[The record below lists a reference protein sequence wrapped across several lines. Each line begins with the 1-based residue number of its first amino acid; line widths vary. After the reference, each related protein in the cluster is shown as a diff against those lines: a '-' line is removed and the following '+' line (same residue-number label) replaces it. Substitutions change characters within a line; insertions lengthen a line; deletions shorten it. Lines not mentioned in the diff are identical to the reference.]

1 MIPIQLTLK
10 NFLSYREAALDFR
23 GLHTACICGPNGAG
37 KSSLLEAITWAVW
50 GCCRSD
56 SEDEII
62 HMGEIDVR
70 VDFTFSTGDQIYR
83 VIRNRRRGQ
92 SGSLEFQV
100 ATNPPFPPLSKG
112 GPEEVNYSLGKGTPE
127 EVNSS
132 PPLSKGGLGGVNSSL
147 GKGTQEEVNSSPPL
161 SKGGL
166 GGVNFR
172 TLTDKGLRTTQQK
185 IIEHIKLDY
194 DTFINS
200 AYLRQGRAD
209 EFMLKKPIE
218 RKQVL
223 ANLLKLDQYD
233 SLSEQAKDTS
243 KEFKAQVE
251 VLKHSLHAIQEQL
264 QQKDAIATEQVEL
277 QEATDR
283 LQQQQQ
289 ADTEHL
295 QQLQLQHHNRQTW
308 QQLLAGY
315 QQQHTNISQECRRLQ
330 QELAVAKQQQN
341 ELQALLEQENEITE
355 GITYFHSL
363 QATEET
369 LTGKFKAHQ
378 KAQNQRQELQ
388 EQQRQELSFLQ
399 GKIQQLQAQ
408 LDVLE
413 QQEKEVLEVLKQ
425 QPEVEKGL
433 VQLQAARSRCLELDR
448 LQLEVSPLLQQQQ
461 QTQTRLDRAQAGLSA
476 RLDEINR
483 QLQVQQQQR
492 EPQLQQ
498 EISAIASQILL
509 LENKRVYQQRVR
521 EKGQERH
528 NFLANLQVKSRDY
541 QTRLAEIDQKLQ
553 LLRKD
558 EAEKSLGE
566 AVSSESQAANLA
578 ENEQSNSPL
587 IVQDADFGNCPLCD
601 RPLDEHYWNLVVKKH
616 HSQQQEIWNQLWV
629 VREQLAVSER
639 EIHVLRQEFRKLE
652 VELAPYEELR
662 ERRAN
667 LQAQLD
673 ALGKDEN
680 RLQSMRKDAAEI
692 ERSLRTGDYASDE
705 YAQLQQLEV
714 QLQQLNYSDR
724 SHALARSD
732 EKRLR
737 WAEIKQ
743 AQIKDAQQK
752 FNKIN
757 ASRPELQTQLV
768 TFQQQL
774 EQQKKSS
781 EIQQQILSLDR
792 YIAEVGYNL
801 EQHEQ
806 VRSEMRRSQFW
817 IARAEKLRAATQQYP
832 QVLLRVNEVTS
843 SIAVRDRD
851 LLAVSAQVSAISKQ
865 LQEHPDPRASIS
877 AIEQQISRR
886 RQQLDQHLGSLGS
899 LQQQQQNLEA
909 LQVQLVAQKEKMQ
922 VAKRQQRVYQE
933 LGQAFGKNG
942 IQALMIENVLPQ
954 LEAEANQIL
963 SRLSA
968 NQLHVQFITQRAAAS
983 KKATKLIDTLDI
995 LIADARGT
1003 RPYET
1008 YSGGEAFRINFA
1020 IRLALARLLSQRAGT
1035 ALQMLIIDEGFG
1047 TQDAVGCDRLIAA
1060 INAIASDFACILTVT
1075 HMPHLKEAFQARIEV
1090 NKTAQGSKITL
1101 SI

>member
-56 SEDEII
+56 EDEII

-70 VDFTFSTGDQIYR
+70 VDFTFATGGQVYR
-83 VIRNRRRGQ
+83 VIRHRRRGQ

-100 ATNPPFPPLSKG
+100 ATNLPFYALSKG
-112 GPEEVNYSLGKGTPE
+112 GAQEE
-127 EVNSS
+127 NSS
-132 PPLSKGGLGGVNSSL
+132 FGEGTQAEFTSSSSL
-147 GKGTQEEVNSSPPL
+147 TKE
-161 SKGGL
+161 GL

-172 TLTDKGLRTTQQK
+172 TLTDKGLRITQQK
-185 IIEHIKLDY
+185 ILEYIKLDY

-223 ANLLKLDQYD
+223 ANLLKLDRYD
-233 SLSEQAKDTS
+233 ALSEQAKDKS
-243 KEFKAQVE
+243 KQFKTQVE
-251 VLKHSLHAIQEQL
+251 VLKQSLQTIQEQL
-264 QQKDAIATEQVEL
+264 QQKDAIATEQAQL
-277 QEATDR
+277 QQTTTQ

-289 ADTEHL
+289 IDTAQL

-308 QQLLAGY
+308 QTLLGGY
-315 QQQHTNISQECRRLQ
+315 QQQHHNISQECRRLQ

-341 ELQALLEQENEITE
+341 ELQALLEQENEITT

-363 QATEET
+363 QATEER
-369 LTGKFKAHQ
+369 LAGKFKANQ
-378 KAQNQRQELQ
+378 EAQNQRQKLQ
-388 EQQRQELSFLQ
+388 EQQRQELSVLQ
-399 GKIQQLQAQ
+399 GRIQQLQAQ
-408 LDVLE
+408 LDVLQ
-413 QQEKEVLEVLKQ
+413 QQETEVMEVLKQ

-433 VQLQAARSRCLELDR
+433 AKLQVARSQLQQLEQ
-448 LQLEVSPLLQQQQ
+448 LQLQVSPLLQQQQ
-461 QTQTRLDRAQAGLSA
+461 QTQTKLDRAHAGLTA
-476 RLDEINR
+476 RLQEINR
-483 QLQVQQQQR
+483 QLQVEQQQR
-492 EPQLQQ
+492 QPQLQQ
-498 EISAIASQILL
+498 EISAIANQILL
-509 LENKRVYQQRVR
+509 LENKRVYQERVR
-521 EKGQERH
+521 EKGKERH
-528 NFLANLQVKSRDY
+528 NFLENLKAKSLDY
-541 QTRLAEIDQKLQ
+541 QTKLDEIDRKLQ
-553 LLRKD
+553 LLRK
-558 EAEKSLGE
+558 EEGEKTAEKALLR
-566 AVSSESQAANLA
+566 ESQAANLL
-578 ENEQSNSPL
+578 ENEQSHSHL
-587 IVQDADFGNCPLCD
+587 VVRDADFGNCPLCD

-616 HSQQQEIWNQLWV
+616 HTQQQEIWNQLWV

-639 EIHVLRQEFRKLE
+639 EIHVLRQEFRQLE
-652 VELAPYEELR
+652 AELAPYEELR

-667 LQAQLD
+667 LQAQLE

-680 RLQSMRKDAAEI
+680 RLQIMRKNAAEI

-705 YAQLQQLEV
+705 YAQLQQIEQ
-714 QLQQLNYSDR
+714 QLQELNYSDR
-724 SHALARSD
+724 SHSLARSE

-737 WAEIKQ
+737 WAEIQ
-743 AQIKDAQQK
+743 QSQIKDAQQK
-752 FNKIN
+752 LHKIN
-757 ASRPELQTQLV
+757 SRRPELQTQLV
-768 TFQQQL
+768 ALQQQL
-774 EQQKKSS
+774 EQEKNSS
-781 EIQQQILSLDR
+781 PIQQQILSLDR
-792 YIAEVGYNL
+792 YIAEVGYNF

-806 VRSEMRRSQFW
+806 VRSEMRRTQFW
-817 IARAEKLRAATQQYP
+817 LPRAEKLRAATQQYP
-832 QVLLRVNEVTS
+832 QVQQRLNEIAS
-843 SIAVRDRD
+843 SMAVRDRD
-851 LLAVSAQVSAISKQ
+851 LQAVSAQISAMSKQ
-865 LQEHPDPRASIS
+865 LQEHPDPRTQIS

-886 RQQLDQHLGSLGS
+886 RQQLDQNLGSLGR
-899 LQQQQQNLEA
+899 LQQQQQSLETW
-909 LQVQLVAQKEKMQ
+909 QVQLVAQKEQMQ

-954 LEAEANQIL
+954 LEAETNQIL

-1047 TQDAVGCDRLIAA
+1047 TQDAEGCDRLIAA

-1090 NKTAQGSKITL
+1090 NKTARGSCISL
-1101 SI
+1101 SV

>member
-37 KSSLLEAITWAVW
+37 KSSLLEAIAWSLW
-50 GCCRSD
+50 GSCRSD
-56 SEDEII
+56 TEDDII
-62 HMGEIDVR
+62 HIGEIDVR
-70 VDFTFSTGDQIYR
+70 VDFTFATGGQIYR

-100 ATNPPFPPLSKG
+100 
-112 GPEEVNYSLGKGTPE
+112 SLNLAETQD
-127 EVNSS
+127 
-132 PPLSKGGLGGVNSSL
+132 GL
-147 GKGTQEEVNSSPPL
+147 
-161 SKGGL
+161 
-166 GGVNFR
+166 NFR
-172 TLTDKGLRTTQQK
+172 TLTDKGLRNTQQK
-185 IIEHIKLDY
+185 ILEHIKLDY

-223 ANLLKLDQYD
+223 ANLLKLDRYD
-233 SLSEQAKDTS
+233 TLAEQAKEKARD
-243 KEFKAQVE
+243 FKAKVE
-251 VLKHSLHAIQEQL
+251 VLKHGLQTTQEQL
-264 QQKDAIATEQVEL
+264 QQKEAIASEQIQL
-277 QEATDR
+277 QQATD
-283 LQQQQQ
+283 LLSSQQQ
-289 ADTEHL
+289 ADTAHL

-308 QQLLAGY
+308 QKLLAGH
-315 QQQHTNISQECRRLQ
+315 QQQHYNISQECRRLQ
-330 QELAVAKQQQN
+330 QELAAAKQQQH
-341 ELQALLEQENEITE
+341 ELQALLAQENEITA
-355 GITYFHSL
+355 GIAYFQSL
-363 QATEET
+363 EATEET
-369 LTGKFKAHQ
+369 LAGKFKAHQ
-378 KAQNQRQELQ
+378 QAQNQRQNLQ
-388 EQQRQELSFLQ
+388 EQQRQELSLLQ
-399 GKIQQLQAQ
+399 NKIQQLQAQ

-413 QQEKEVLEVLKQ
+413 QDEKDVLDVLKQ
-425 QPEVEKGL
+425 QPEVDKGL
-433 VQLQAARSRCLELDR
+433 AQLQAARSRLNELEQ
-448 LQLEVSPLLQQQQ
+448 LQLQVSPLLQQQQ
-461 QTQTRLDRAQAGLSA
+461 QIQTKLDRAQAGLTA
-476 RLDEINR
+476 RLAEINR
-483 QLQVQQQQR
+483 QVQVQQQQR
-492 EPQLQQ
+492 QPQLQQ
-498 EISAIASQILL
+498 EISAIAHQIVQ
-509 LENKRVYQQRVR
+509 LENKRVYQERVR

-528 NFLANLQVKSRDY
+528 SFLENLQAKSRDY

-553 LLRKD
+553 LLRKN
-558 EAEKSLGE
+558 EAETSAGE
-566 AVSSESQAANLA
+566 GKAAKFA
-578 ENEQSNSPL
+578 ETQEANSPL
-587 IVQDADFGNCPLCD
+587 IVRDANFGNCPLCD
-601 RPLDEHYWNLVVKKH
+601 RPLDEHYWNLVVTKH

-639 EIHVLRQEFRKLE
+639 EIQVLRHEYRELE
-652 VELAPYEELR
+652 QELAPYQELR
-662 ERRAN
+662 ERRSH

-673 ALGKDEN
+673 GLGQDET
-680 RLQSMRKDAAEI
+680 RLQSMRQDAAEI
-692 ERSLRTGDYASDE
+692 ERLLRTGDYGSDDLRE
-705 YAQLQQLEV
+705 LQQIEL

-724 SHALARSD
+724 SHSLARSD

-752 FNKIN
+752 LNKIN
-757 ASRPELQTQLV
+757 SRRPDLQAQLATV
-768 TFQQQL
+768 REQL
-774 EQQKKSS
+774 EQQKNSS
-781 EIQQQILSLDR
+781 QIQQQIVSLDR

-801 EQHEQ
+801 EQHEH
-806 VRSEMRRSQFW
+806 VRSEMRKTQFW
-817 IARAEKLRAATQQYP
+817 IARAEKLRSATQQFP
-832 QVLLRVNEVTS
+832 QVQQRVNEIAS

-851 LLAVSAQVSAISKQ
+851 LQAVTAQTAAMNQQ
-865 LQEHPDPRASIS
+865 LQEHPDPTAQIS
-877 AIEQQISRR
+877 AIEQQMGRR
-886 RQQLDQHLGSLGS
+886 RQQLDQHLGNLGR

-909 LQVQLVAQKEKMQ
+909 LQVQLVAQKEQMQ
-922 VAKRQQRVYQE
+922 VAKRQYKVYQE
-933 LGQAFGKNG
+933 LAQAFGKNG

-954 LEAEANQIL
+954 LEAETNQIL

-995 LIADARGT
+995 IIADARGT

-1047 TQDAVGCDRLIAA
+1047 TQDAEGCDRLIAA

-1090 NKTAQGSKITL
+1090 TKTAQGSSLAL

>member
-37 KSSLLEAITWAVW
+37 KSSLLEAISWSLW

-56 SEDEII
+56 TEDDII
-62 HMGEIDVR
+62 HIGETDVR
-70 VDFTFSTGDQIYR
+70 VDFTFSTGGQIYR

-100 ATNPPFPPLSKG
+100 
-112 GPEEVNYSLGKGTPE
+112 SL
-127 EVNSS
+127 NSDDTDEDK
-132 PPLSKGGLGGVNSSL
+132 L
-147 GKGTQEEVNSSPPL
+147 
-161 SKGGL
+161 
-166 GGVNFR
+166 NFR

-185 IIEHIKLDY
+185 ILEHIKLDY

-233 SLSEQAKDTS
+233 TLCEQAKDTS
-243 KEFKAQVE
+243 KQFKAQVD
-251 VLKHSLHAIQEQL
+251 VLKHSLQTVQEQL
-264 QQKDAIATEQVEL
+264 QQKEAIASEQTQL
-277 QEATDR
+277 QQATDL

-289 ADTEHL
+289 AETAEL

-308 QQLLAGY
+308 QKLLAGH
-315 QQQHTNISQECRRLQ
+315 QQQHYNISQECRRLQ
-330 QELAVAKQQQN
+330 QELSAAKQQEN
-341 ELQALLEQENEITE
+341 ELQALLKQENEITS
-355 GITYFHSL
+355 GIAYFQGL

-369 LTGKFKAHQ
+369 QAGKFKANQ
-378 KAQNQRQELQ
+378 EAQSQRHKLQ
-388 EQQRQELSFLQ
+388 EQQRDELSFLQ
-399 GKIQQLQAQ
+399 SKIQQLQAQ
-408 LDVLE
+408 LNVLE
-413 QQEKEVLEVLKQ
+413 QDEKDVRDVLKQ
-425 QPEVEKGL
+425 QPEVDKGL
-433 VQLQAARSRCLELDR
+433 AQLQAVRSRLNELEQ
-448 LQLEVSPLLQQQQ
+448 LQLQVSPLLQQQQ
-461 QTQTRLDRAQAGLSA
+461 QKQSGLDRARAGLTA

-483 QLQVQQQQR
+483 QVQVQQQQR
-492 EPQLQQ
+492 QPQLQQ
-498 EISAIASQILL
+498 EISAIGNHILQ
-509 LENKRVYQQRVR
+509 LENKRVYQERVR
-521 EKGQERH
+521 AKGQERH
-528 NFLANLQVKSRDY
+528 DFLGNLQAKSRDY
-541 QTRLAEIDQKLQ
+541 QTRLTEIDQKLQ
-553 LLRKD
+553 LLRKN
-558 EAEKSLGE
+558 EGEKT
-566 AVSSESQAANLA
+566 ASEGTASNFA

-587 IVQDADFGNCPLCD
+587 MVRDANFGSCPLCD
-601 RPLDEHYWNLVVKKH
+601 RPLDEHYWNLVITKH

-639 EIHVLRQEFRKLE
+639 EIQVLRQEYRELE
-652 VELAPYEELR
+652 QELAPYQGLR
-662 ERRAN
+662 ERRSH

-673 ALGKDEN
+673 GLSQDEN
-680 RLQSMRKDAAEI
+680 RLQSMRQDAAEI
-692 ERSLRTGDYASDE
+692 ERLLRSGE
-705 YAQLQQLEV
+705 YAADELGQLQQIEL
-714 QLQQLNYSDR
+714 QLKQLNYSDR
-724 SHALARSD
+724 SHSLARSD

-743 AQIKDAQQK
+743 SQIKDAQQK
-752 FNKIN
+752 LNKIN
-757 ASRPELQTQLV
+757 IRRPDLQTQLADL
-768 TFQQQL
+768 QQQL
-774 EQQKKSS
+774 EQQKNSS

-792 YIAEVGYNL
+792 YILEVGYNL
-801 EQHEQ
+801 EQHEH

-817 IARAEKLRAATQQYP
+817 IARAEKLRSATVQYP
-832 QVLLRVNEVTS
+832 QVQQRVNEIAN

-851 LLAVSAQVSAISKQ
+851 LEAVSAQTSAMNQQ
-865 LQEHPDPRASIS
+865 LQQHPEPTARIS
-877 AIEQQISRR
+877 AIEQQISHR
-886 RQQLDQHLGSLGS
+886 RQQLDQHLGSLGR

-909 LQVQLVAQKEKMQ
+909 LQVQLVAQKEQMQ
-922 VAKRQQRVYQE
+922 VAKRQYRVYQE

-954 LEAEANQIL
+954 LEAETNQIL

-1003 RPYET
+1003 RAYET

-1047 TQDAVGCDRLIAA
+1047 TQDAEGCDRLIAA

-1090 NKTAQGSKITL
+1090 TKTAQGSCISL
-1101 SI
+1101 SV

>member
-37 KSSLLEAITWAVW
+37 KSSLLEAISWSLW

-56 SEDEII
+56 TEDDII
-62 HMGEIDVR
+62 HIGATDVR
-70 VDFTFSTGDQIYR
+70 VDFTFSTGGQIYR

-100 ATNPPFPPLSKG
+100 
-112 GPEEVNYSLGKGTPE
+112 SLNAADTDADK
-127 EVNSS
+127 
-132 PPLSKGGLGGVNSSL
+132 L
-147 GKGTQEEVNSSPPL
+147 
-161 SKGGL
+161 
-166 GGVNFR
+166 NFR

-185 IIEHIKLDY
+185 ILEHIKLDY

-233 SLSEQAKDTS
+233 TLCEQAKDTS
-243 KEFKAQVE
+243 KQFKAQVD
-251 VLKHSLHAIQEQL
+251 VLKHSLQTIQEQL
-264 QQKDAIATEQVEL
+264 QQKEAIASEQTQL
-277 QEATDR
+277 QQATDL

-289 ADTEHL
+289 ADTSEL

-308 QQLLAGY
+308 QKLLAGH
-315 QQQHTNISQECRRLQ
+315 QQQHYNISQECRRLQ
-330 QELAVAKQQQN
+330 QELSAAKQQQN
-341 ELQALLEQENEITE
+341 ELQALLKQENEITA
-355 GITYFHSL
+355 GIAYFHGL

-369 LTGKFKAHQ
+369 QAGKFKAHQ
-378 KAQNQRQELQ
+378 QAQSQRQKLQ
-388 EQQRQELSFLQ
+388 EQQRDELSFLQ
-399 GKIQQLQAQ
+399 SKIQQLQAQ
-408 LDVLE
+408 LNVLE
-413 QQEKEVLEVLKQ
+413 QDEKDVLDVLKQ
-425 QPEVEKGL
+425 QPEVDKGL
-433 VQLQAARSRCLELDR
+433 AQLQAVRSRLNELEQ
-448 LQLEVSPLLQQQQ
+448 LQLQVSPLLQQQQ
-461 QTQTRLDRAQAGLSA
+461 QKQSGLDRARAGLTA

-483 QLQVQQQQR
+483 QVQVQQQQR
-492 EPQLQQ
+492 QPQLQQ
-498 EISAIASQILL
+498 EISVIANQILQ
-509 LENKRVYQQRVR
+509 LENKRVYQERVR

-528 NFLANLQVKSRDY
+528 DFLGNLQAKSRDY
-541 QTRLAEIDQKLQ
+541 QTRLTEIDQKLQ
-553 LLRKD
+553 LLRKN
-558 EAEKSLGE
+558 EGEKT
-566 AVSSESQAANLA
+566 ASEGTASNFA

-587 IVQDADFGNCPLCD
+587 MVRDANFGNCPLCD
-601 RPLDEHYWNLVVKKH
+601 RPLDEHYWNLVITKH

-639 EIHVLRQEFRKLE
+639 EIQVLRHEYRELE
-652 VELAPYEELR
+652 QELAPYQELR
-662 ERRAN
+662 ERRSH

-673 ALGKDEN
+673 GLSQDEN
-680 RLQSMRKDAAEI
+680 RLQSMRQDAEEI
-692 ERSLRTGDYASDE
+692 ERLLRTGE
-705 YAQLQQLEV
+705 YAADELGQLQQIEM
-714 QLQQLNYSDR
+714 QLKQLNYSDR
-724 SHALARSD
+724 SHSLARSD

-743 AQIKDAQQK
+743 SQIKDAQQK
-752 FNKIN
+752 LNKIN
-757 ASRPELQTQLV
+757 VRRPDLQTQLADI
-768 TFQQQL
+768 QQQL
-774 EQQKKSS
+774 EQQKNSS

-792 YIAEVGYNL
+792 YILEVGYNL
-801 EQHEQ
+801 EQHEH

-817 IARAEKLRAATQQYP
+817 IARAEKLRAATQQHP
-832 QVLLRVNEVTS
+832 QVQQRVNEIAS

-851 LLAVSAQVSAISKQ
+851 LEAVSAQTSAMNQQ
-865 LQEHPDPRASIS
+865 LQQHPEPTARIS
-877 AIEQQISRR
+877 AIEQQISRH
-886 RQQLDQHLGSLGS
+886 RQQLDQHLGSLGR
-899 LQQQQQNLEA
+899 LLQQQQNLEA
-909 LQVQLVAQKEKMQ
+909 LQVQLVAQKEQMQ
-922 VAKRQQRVYQE
+922 VAKRQYRVYQE

-954 LEAEANQIL
+954 LEAETNQIL

-1003 RPYET
+1003 RAYET

-1047 TQDAVGCDRLIAA
+1047 TQDAEGCDRLIAA

-1090 NKTAQGSKITL
+1090 TKTAQGSCISL
-1101 SI
+1101 SV

>member
-37 KSSLLEAITWAVW
+37 KSSLLEAISWSLW

-56 SEDEII
+56 TEDDII
-62 HMGEIDVR
+62 HIGATDVR
-70 VDFTFSTGDQIYR
+70 VDFTFSTGGQIYR

-100 ATNPPFPPLSKG
+100 SLNAADTDEDKLS
-112 GPEEVNYSLGKGTPE
+112 
-127 EVNSS
+127 
-132 PPLSKGGLGGVNSSL
+132 
-147 GKGTQEEVNSSPPL
+147 
-161 SKGGL
+161 
-166 GGVNFR
+166 FR

-185 IIEHIKLDY
+185 ILEHIKLDY

-233 SLSEQAKDTS
+233 TLCEQAKDTS
-243 KEFKAQVE
+243 KQFKAQVD
-251 VLKHSLHAIQEQL
+251 VLKHSLQTIQEQL
-264 QQKDAIATEQVEL
+264 QQKEAIASEQTQL
-277 QEATDR
+277 QQATD
-283 LQQQQQ
+283 LLSSQQQ
-289 ADTEHL
+289 ADTAEL

-308 QQLLAGY
+308 QKLLAGH
-315 QQQHTNISQECRRLQ
+315 QQQHYNISQECRRLQ
-330 QELAVAKQQQN
+330 QELSAAKQQQN
-341 ELQALLEQENEITE
+341 ELQALLKQENEITA
-355 GITYFHSL
+355 GIVYFHGL
-363 QATEET
+363 QATEESQA
-369 LTGKFKAHQ
+369 GKFKANQ
-378 KAQNQRQELQ
+378 EAQSQRQKLQ
-388 EQQRQELSFLQ
+388 EQQRDELSFLQ
-399 GKIQQLQAQ
+399 SKIQQLQAQ

-413 QQEKEVLEVLKQ
+413 QDEKDVLDVLKQ
-425 QPEVEKGL
+425 QPEVDKGL
-433 VQLQAARSRCLELDR
+433 VQLQAVRSRLNELDK
-448 LQLEVSPLLQQQQ
+448 LQLQVSPLLQQQQ
-461 QTQTRLDRAQAGLSA
+461 QKQSGFDRARASLTA

-483 QLQVQQQQR
+483 QVKVQQQQR
-492 EPQLQQ
+492 QPQLQQ
-498 EISAIASQILL
+498 EISTIGNQILQ
-509 LENKRVYQQRVR
+509 LENKRVYQERVR

-528 NFLANLQVKSRDY
+528 DFLGNLQAKSRDY
-541 QTRLAEIDQKLQ
+541 QTRLTEIDQKLQ
-553 LLRKD
+553 LLRKN
-558 EAEKSLGE
+558 EGEKT
-566 AVSSESQAANLA
+566 ASEGTASNFA
-578 ENEQSNSPL
+578 ENEPSNSPL
-587 IVQDADFGNCPLCD
+587 MVQDANFGNCPLCD
-601 RPLDEHYWNLVVKKH
+601 RPLDEHYWNLVITKH

-639 EIHVLRQEFRKLE
+639 EIQVLRQEYRALE
-652 VELAPYEELR
+652 QELAPYQELR
-662 ERRAN
+662 ERRSH

-673 ALGKDEN
+673 GLSQDEN
-680 RLQSMRKDAAEI
+680 RLQSMRQDAEEI
-692 ERSLRTGDYASDE
+692 ERLLRTGE
-705 YAQLQQLEV
+705 YAADDLGQLQQIEM
-714 QLQQLNYSDR
+714 QLKQLNYSDR
-724 SHALARSD
+724 SHSLARSD

-743 AQIKDAQQK
+743 SQIKDAQQK
-752 FNKIN
+752 LNKIN
-757 ASRPELQTQLV
+757 IRRPDLQTQLADI
-768 TFQQQL
+768 QQQL
-774 EQQKKSS
+774 EQQKNSS

-792 YIAEVGYNL
+792 YILEVGYNL
-801 EQHEQ
+801 EQHEH

-817 IARAEKLRAATQQYP
+817 IARAEKLRSATVQHP
-832 QVLLRVNEVTS
+832 QVQQRVNEIAN

-851 LLAVSAQVSAISKQ
+851 LQAVSAQTSAMNQQ
-865 LQEHPDPRASIS
+865 LQQHPEPTARIS
-877 AIEQQISRR
+877 AIEQQMGRR
-886 RQQLDQHLGSLGS
+886 RQQLDQHLGSLGR

-909 LQVQLVAQKEKMQ
+909 LQVQLVAQKEQMQ
-922 VAKRQQRVYQE
+922 VAKRQYRVYQE

-954 LEAEANQIL
+954 LEAETNQIL

-1003 RPYET
+1003 RAYET

-1047 TQDAVGCDRLIAA
+1047 TQDAEGCDRLIAA

-1090 NKTAQGSKITL
+1090 SKTAQGSCISL
-1101 SI
+1101 SV

>member
-37 KSSLLEAITWAVW
+37 KSSLLEAIAWSLW
-50 GCCRSD
+50 GSCRSD
-56 SEDEII
+56 TEDDII
-62 HMGEIDVR
+62 HIGEIDVR
-70 VDFTFSTGDQIYR
+70 VDFTFSTGGQIYR

-100 ATNPPFPPLSKG
+100 SLNCAETQDGLS
-112 GPEEVNYSLGKGTPE
+112 
-127 EVNSS
+127 
-132 PPLSKGGLGGVNSSL
+132 
-147 GKGTQEEVNSSPPL
+147 
-161 SKGGL
+161 
-166 GGVNFR
+166 FR
-172 TLTDKGLRTTQQK
+172 TLTDKGLRNTQQK
-185 IIEHIKLDY
+185 ILEHIKLDY

-223 ANLLKLDQYD
+223 ANLLKLDRYD
-233 SLSEQAKDTS
+233 TLSEQAKEKARD
-243 KEFKAQVE
+243 FKAKVE
-251 VLKHSLHAIQEQL
+251 VLKHGLQTTQEQL
-264 QQKDAIATEQVEL
+264 QQKEAIASEQIQL
-277 QEATDR
+277 QQATD
-283 LQQQQQ
+283 LLSSQQQ
-289 ADTEHL
+289 ADTAHL

-308 QQLLAGY
+308 QKLLAGH
-315 QQQHTNISQECRRLQ
+315 QQQHYNISQECRRLQ
-330 QELAVAKQQQN
+330 QELAAAKRQQH
-341 ELQALLEQENEITE
+341 ELQALLAQENEITA
-355 GITYFHSL
+355 GIAYFQSL
-363 QATEET
+363 QSTEET
-369 LTGKFKAHQ
+369 QAGKFKAHQ
-378 KAQNQRQELQ
+378 QAQNQRQNLQ
-388 EQQRQELSFLQ
+388 EQQRQELSLLQ
-399 GKIQQLQAQ
+399 NKIQQLQAQ

-413 QQEKEVLEVLKQ
+413 QDEKDVLDVLKQ
-425 QPEVEKGL
+425 QPEVDKGL
-433 VQLQAARSRCLELDR
+433 AQLQAARSRLNELEQ
-448 LQLEVSPLLQQQQ
+448 LQLQVSPLLQQQQ
-461 QTQTRLDRAQAGLSA
+461 QAQTKLDRAHAGLTA
-476 RLDEINR
+476 RLAEINR
-483 QLQVQQQQR
+483 QVQVQQQQR
-492 EPQLQQ
+492 QPKLQQ
-498 EISAIASQILL
+498 EISAIAHQIVQ
-509 LENKRVYQQRVR
+509 LENKRVYQERVR

-528 NFLANLQVKSRDY
+528 SFLENLQAKSRDY

-553 LLRKD
+553 LLRKN
-558 EAEKSLGE
+558 EAETSAGE
-566 AVSSESQAANLA
+566 GKAAQFGETQEA
-578 ENEQSNSPL
+578 NSPL
-587 IVQDADFGNCPLCD
+587 IVRDSGFGACPLCD
-601 RPLDEHYWNLVVKKH
+601 RPLDEHYWNLVVTKH

-639 EIHVLRQEFRKLE
+639 EIQVLRHEYRELE
-652 VELAPYEELR
+652 QELAPYQELR
-662 ERRAN
+662 ERRSH

-673 ALGKDEN
+673 GLGQDET
-680 RLQSMRKDAAEI
+680 RLQSMRQDAAQI
-692 ERSLRTGDYASDE
+692 ERLLRTGEYGSDDLRE
-705 YAQLQQLEV
+705 LQQIEQ

-724 SHALARSD
+724 SHSLARSD

-752 FNKIN
+752 LNKIN
-757 ASRPELQTQLV
+757 SRRPDLQTQLAAV
-768 TFQQQL
+768 QQQF
-774 EQQKKSS
+774 EQQKNSS

-801 EQHEQ
+801 EQHEH
-806 VRSEMRRSQFW
+806 VRSEMRKTQFW
-817 IARAEKLRAATQQYP
+817 IARAEKLRSATQQFP
-832 QVLLRVNEVTS
+832 QVQQRVNEIAS

-851 LLAVSAQVSAISKQ
+851 LQAVTAQSSAMNQQ
-865 LQEHPDPRASIS
+865 LQEHPDPTAQIS
-877 AIEQQISRR
+877 AIEQQMGRR
-886 RQQLDQHLGSLGS
+886 RQQLDQHLGSLGR

-909 LQVQLVAQKEKMQ
+909 LQVQLVAQKEQMQ
-922 VAKRQQRVYQE
+922 VAKRQYKVYQE

-954 LEAEANQIL
+954 LEAETNQIL

-1047 TQDAVGCDRLIAA
+1047 TQDAEGCDRLIAA

-1090 NKTAQGSKITL
+1090 TKTAQGSSLIGDRR
-1101 SI
+1101 

>member
-37 KSSLLEAITWAVW
+37 KSSLLEAISWSLW

-56 SEDEII
+56 TEDDII
-62 HMGEIDVR
+62 HIGATDVR
-70 VDFTFSTGDQIYR
+70 VDFTFSTGGQIYR

-100 ATNPPFPPLSKG
+100 SLNAADTENKLS
-112 GPEEVNYSLGKGTPE
+112 
-127 EVNSS
+127 
-132 PPLSKGGLGGVNSSL
+132 
-147 GKGTQEEVNSSPPL
+147 
-161 SKGGL
+161 
-166 GGVNFR
+166 FR

-185 IIEHIKLDY
+185 ILEHIKLDY

-233 SLSEQAKDTS
+233 TLCEQAKDTS
-243 KEFKAQVE
+243 KQFKAQVD
-251 VLKHSLHAIQEQL
+251 VLKHSLQTIQEQL
-264 QQKDAIATEQVEL
+264 QQKEAIASEQTQL
-277 QEATDR
+277 QQATD
-283 LQQQQQ
+283 LLSSQQQ
-289 ADTEHL
+289 ADTAEL

-308 QQLLAGY
+308 QKLLAGH
-315 QQQHTNISQECRRLQ
+315 QQQHYNISQECRRLQ
-330 QELAVAKQQQN
+330 QELSAAKQQQN
-341 ELQALLEQENEITE
+341 ELQALLKQENEITA
-355 GITYFHSL
+355 GIVYFHGL
-363 QATEET
+363 QATEESQA
-369 LTGKFKAHQ
+369 GKFKANQ
-378 KAQNQRQELQ
+378 EAQSQRQKLQ
-388 EQQRQELSFLQ
+388 EQQRDELSFLQ
-399 GKIQQLQAQ
+399 SKIQQLQAQ

-413 QQEKEVLEVLKQ
+413 QDEKDVLDVLKQ
-425 QPEVEKGL
+425 QPEVDKGL
-433 VQLQAARSRCLELDR
+433 AQLQAVRSRLNELDK
-448 LQLEVSPLLQQQQ
+448 LQLQVSPLLQQQQ
-461 QTQTRLDRAQAGLSA
+461 QKQSGLDRARAGLTA

-483 QLQVQQQQR
+483 QVQVQQQQR
-492 EPQLQQ
+492 QPQLQQ
-498 EISAIASQILL
+498 EISAIANQILQ
-509 LENKRVYQQRVR
+509 LENKRVYQERVR

-528 NFLANLQVKSRDY
+528 DFLGNLQAKSRDY
-541 QTRLAEIDQKLQ
+541 QTRLTEIDQKLQ
-553 LLRKD
+553 LLRKN
-558 EAEKSLGE
+558 EGEKT
-566 AVSSESQAANLA
+566 VSEGTASNFA
-578 ENEQSNSPL
+578 ENEPSNSPL
-587 IVQDADFGNCPLCD
+587 MVQNANFGNCPLCD
-601 RPLDEHYWNLVVKKH
+601 RPLDEHYWNLVITKH

-639 EIHVLRQEFRKLE
+639 EIQVLRQEYRALE
-652 VELAPYEELR
+652 QELAPYQELR
-662 ERRAN
+662 ERRSH

-673 ALGKDEN
+673 GLSQDEN
-680 RLQSMRKDAAEI
+680 RLQSMRQDAEEI
-692 ERSLRTGDYASDE
+692 ERLLRTGE
-705 YAQLQQLEV
+705 YAADDLGQLQQIEQ
-714 QLQQLNYSDR
+714 QLKQLNYSDR
-724 SHALARSD
+724 SHSLARSD

-743 AQIKDAQQK
+743 SQIKDAQQK
-752 FNKIN
+752 LNKIN
-757 ASRPELQTQLV
+757 VRRPDLQTQLADI
-768 TFQQQL
+768 QQQL
-774 EQQKKSS
+774 EQQKNSS

-792 YIAEVGYNL
+792 YILEVSYNL
-801 EQHEQ
+801 EQHEH

-817 IARAEKLRAATQQYP
+817 IARAEKLRSATVQHP
-832 QVLLRVNEVTS
+832 QVQQRVNEIAN

-851 LLAVSAQVSAISKQ
+851 LEAVSAQTSAMNQQ
-865 LQEHPDPRASIS
+865 LQQHPEPTARIS
-877 AIEQQISRR
+877 AIEQQMGRR
-886 RQQLDQHLGSLGS
+886 RQQLDQHLGSLGR

-909 LQVQLVAQKEKMQ
+909 LQVQLVAQKEQMQ
-922 VAKRQQRVYQE
+922 VAKRQYRVYQE

-954 LEAEANQIL
+954 LEAETNQIL

-1003 RPYET
+1003 RAYET

-1047 TQDAVGCDRLIAA
+1047 TQDAEGCDRLIAA

-1090 NKTAQGSKITL
+1090 SKTAQGSCISL
-1101 SI
+1101 SV

>member
-37 KSSLLEAITWAVW
+37 KSSLLEAIAWSLW
-50 GCCRSD
+50 GSCRSD
-56 SEDEII
+56 TEDDII
-62 HMGEIDVR
+62 HIGEIDVR
-70 VDFTFSTGDQIYR
+70 VDFTFSTGGQIYR

-100 ATNPPFPPLSKG
+100 SLNCAETQDGLS
-112 GPEEVNYSLGKGTPE
+112 
-127 EVNSS
+127 
-132 PPLSKGGLGGVNSSL
+132 
-147 GKGTQEEVNSSPPL
+147 
-161 SKGGL
+161 
-166 GGVNFR
+166 FR
-172 TLTDKGLRTTQQK
+172 TLTDKGLRNTQQK
-185 IIEHIKLDY
+185 ILEHIKLDY

-223 ANLLKLDQYD
+223 ANLLKLDRYD
-233 SLSEQAKDTS
+233 TLSEQAKEKARD
-243 KEFKAQVE
+243 FKAKVE
-251 VLKHSLHAIQEQL
+251 VLKHGLQTTQEQL
-264 QQKDAIATEQVEL
+264 QQKEAIASEQIQL
-277 QEATDR
+277 QQATD
-283 LQQQQQ
+283 LLSSQQQ
-289 ADTEHL
+289 ADTAHL

-308 QQLLAGY
+308 QKLLAGH
-315 QQQHTNISQECRRLQ
+315 QQQHYNISQECRRLQ
-330 QELAVAKQQQN
+330 QELAAAKRQQH
-341 ELQALLEQENEITE
+341 ELQALLAQENEITA
-355 GITYFHSL
+355 GIAYFQSL
-363 QATEET
+363 QSTEET
-369 LTGKFKAHQ
+369 QAGKFKAHQ
-378 KAQNQRQELQ
+378 QAQNQRQNLQ
-388 EQQRQELSFLQ
+388 EQQRQELSLLQ
-399 GKIQQLQAQ
+399 NKIQQLQAQ

-413 QQEKEVLEVLKQ
+413 QDEKDVLDVLKQ
-425 QPEVEKGL
+425 QPEVDKGL
-433 VQLQAARSRCLELDR
+433 AQLQAARSRLNELEQ
-448 LQLEVSPLLQQQQ
+448 LQLQVSPLLQQQQ
-461 QTQTRLDRAQAGLSA
+461 QAQTKLDRAHAGLTA
-476 RLDEINR
+476 RLAEINR
-483 QLQVQQQQR
+483 QVQVQQQQR
-492 EPQLQQ
+492 QPKLQQ
-498 EISAIASQILL
+498 EISAIAHQIVQ
-509 LENKRVYQQRVR
+509 LENKRVYQERVR

-528 NFLANLQVKSRDY
+528 SFLENLQAKSRDY

-553 LLRKD
+553 LLRKN
-558 EAEKSLGE
+558 EAETSAGE
-566 AVSSESQAANLA
+566 GKAAQFGETQEA
-578 ENEQSNSPL
+578 NSPL
-587 IVQDADFGNCPLCD
+587 IVRDSGFGACPLCD
-601 RPLDEHYWNLVVKKH
+601 RPLDEHYWNLVVTKH

-639 EIHVLRQEFRKLE
+639 EIQVLRHEYRELE
-652 VELAPYEELR
+652 QELAPYQELR
-662 ERRAN
+662 ERRSH

-673 ALGKDEN
+673 GLGQDET
-680 RLQSMRKDAAEI
+680 RLQSMRQDAAQI
-692 ERSLRTGDYASDE
+692 ERLLRTGEYGSDDLRE
-705 YAQLQQLEV
+705 LQQIEQ

-724 SHALARSD
+724 SHSLARSD

-752 FNKIN
+752 LNKIN
-757 ASRPELQTQLV
+757 SRRPDLQTQLAAV
-768 TFQQQL
+768 QQQF
-774 EQQKKSS
+774 EQQKNSS
-781 EIQQQILSLDR
+781 EIQQQILSLNR

-801 EQHEQ
+801 EQHEH
-806 VRSEMRRSQFW
+806 VRSEMRKTQFW
-817 IARAEKLRAATQQYP
+817 IARAEKLRSATQQFP
-832 QVLLRVNEVTS
+832 QVQQRVNEIAS

-851 LLAVSAQVSAISKQ
+851 LQAVTAQSSAMNQQ
-865 LQEHPDPRASIS
+865 LQEHPDPTAQIS
-877 AIEQQISRR
+877 AIEQQMGRR
-886 RQQLDQHLGSLGS
+886 RQQLDQHLGSLGR
-899 LQQQQQNLEA
+899 LQQQQQNLED
-909 LQVQLVAQKEKMQ
+909 LQVQLVAQKEQMQ
-922 VAKRQQRVYQE
+922 VAKRQYKVYQE

-954 LEAEANQIL
+954 LEAETNQIL

-1047 TQDAVGCDRLIAA
+1047 TQDAEGCDRLIAA

-1090 NKTAQGSKITL
+1090 TKTAQGSSL
-1101 SI
+1101 SIFDF

>member
-37 KSSLLEAITWAVW
+37 KSSLLEAIAWALW

-56 SEDEII
+56 TEDDII
-62 HMGEIDVR
+62 HIGETDVR
-70 VDFTFSTGDQIYR
+70 VDFTFSTGGQIYR
-83 VIRNRRRGQ
+83 VIRNRRRGH

-100 ATNPPFPPLSKG
+100 ATNPPFLGKG
-112 GPEEVNYSLGKGTPE
+112 GPQEVNSSLGKGEPE

-132 PPLSKGGLGGVNSSL
+132 PPLSKGGSGGI
-147 GKGTQEEVNSSPPL
+147 
-161 SKGGL
+161 
-166 GGVNFR
+166 NFR

-185 IIEHIKLDY
+185 ILEHIKLDY

-223 ANLLKLDQYD
+223 ANLLKLDSYD
-233 SLSEQAKDTS
+233 TLSDQAKDTS
-243 KEFKAQVE
+243 KQFKAQVE
-251 VLKHSLHAIQEQL
+251 VLKQSLLTVQEQL
-264 QQKDAIATEQVEL
+264 QQKETIASEQTQL
-277 QEATDR
+277 QQATDV
-283 LQQQQQ
+283 LSSQQQ
-289 ADTEHL
+289 ADTTEL

-308 QQLLAGY
+308 QKLLAGH
-315 QQQHTNISQECRRLQ
+315 QQQHYNISQECRRLQ
-330 QELAVAKQQQN
+330 QELSAAKQQQN
-341 ELQALLEQENEITE
+341 ELQALLVQEKEITK
-355 GITYFHSL
+355 GIAYFHRL

-369 LTGKFKAHQ
+369 LSGKFKANQ
-378 KAQNQRQELQ
+378 QAQNQRQQLQ

-399 GKIQQLQAQ
+399 SKIQQLQAQ

-413 QQEKEVLEVLKQ
+413 QDEKDVLEILKQ
-425 QPEVEKGL
+425 QPEVDKGL
-433 VQLQAARSRCLELDR
+433 AQLQAVRSRLNELEQ
-448 LQLEVSPLLQQQQ
+448 LQLQVSPLLQQQQ
-461 QTQTRLDRAQAGLSA
+461 QKQQKLDRARAGLTA

-483 QLQVQQQQR
+483 QVQVQQQQR
-492 EPQLQQ
+492 QPLLQQ
-498 EISAIASQILL
+498 EISAIANQILQ

-528 NFLANLQVKSRDY
+528 DFLGNLQAKSRDY
-541 QTRLAEIDQKLQ
+541 QTRLAELDQKLQ
-553 LLRKD
+553 LLRKH
-558 EAEKSLGE
+558 EGEKTAGE
-566 AVSSESQAANLA
+566 GQASNFA
-578 ENEQSNSPL
+578 ENEPSNSPL
-587 IVQDADFGNCPLCD
+587 MVRDANFGNCPLCD
-601 RPLDEHYWNLVVKKH
+601 RPLDEHYWNLVVTKH

-639 EIHVLRQEFRKLE
+639 EIQVLRQEYRELE
-652 VELAPYEELR
+652 EELAPYQELR
-662 ERRAN
+662 ERRSH

-673 ALGKDEN
+673 SLGQDEN
-680 RLQSMRKDAAEI
+680 RLQSMRQDAAEI
-692 ERSLRTGDYASDE
+692 ERLLRTGEYAASDLTE
-705 YAQLQQLEV
+705 LQQIEQ
-714 QLQQLNYSDR
+714 QLQQLNYSDS
-724 SHALARSD
+724 SHSLARSD

-752 FNKIN
+752 LKKIN
-757 ASRPELQTQLV
+757 ARRPDLQTQLATV
-768 TFQQQL
+768 QQQL
-774 EQQKKSS
+774 EQQKNSS

-792 YIAEVGYNL
+792 YIAEIGYNL
-801 EQHEQ
+801 EQHEH
-806 VRSEMRRSQFW
+806 VRNEMRRSQFW
-817 IARAEKLRAATQQYP
+817 IARAEKLRSATVQYP
-832 QVLLRVNEVTS
+832 QVQQRVNEIAS

-851 LLAVSAQVSAISKQ
+851 LQAVSAQTAAMNQQ
-865 LQEHPDPRASIS
+865 LQEYPDPTARIS
-877 AIEQQISRR
+877 ALEQQISRR
-886 RQQLDQHLGSLGS
+886 RQQLDQHLGSLGR
-899 LQQQQQNLEA
+899 LQQQQQNLET
-909 LQVQLVAQKEKMQ
+909 LQVQLVAQKEQMQ

-954 LEAEANQIL
+954 LEAETNQIL
-963 SRLSA
+963 ARLSA

-1003 RPYET
+1003 RAYET

-1047 TQDAVGCDRLIAA
+1047 TQDAEGCDRLIAA

-1090 NKTAQGSKITL
+1090 SKTAKGSCISL

>member
-37 KSSLLEAITWAVW
+37 KSSLLEAISWSLW

-56 SEDEII
+56 TEDDII
-62 HMGEIDVR
+62 HIGATDVR
-70 VDFTFSTGDQIYR
+70 VDFTFSTGGQIYR

-100 ATNPPFPPLSKG
+100 SLNAADTDEDKLS
-112 GPEEVNYSLGKGTPE
+112 
-127 EVNSS
+127 
-132 PPLSKGGLGGVNSSL
+132 
-147 GKGTQEEVNSSPPL
+147 
-161 SKGGL
+161 
-166 GGVNFR
+166 FR

-185 IIEHIKLDY
+185 ILEHIKLDY

-233 SLSEQAKDTS
+233 TLCEQAKDTS
-243 KEFKAQVE
+243 KQFKAQVD
-251 VLKHSLHAIQEQL
+251 VLKHSLQTIQEQL
-264 QQKDAIATEQVEL
+264 QQKEAIASEQTQL
-277 QEATDR
+277 QQATD
-283 LQQQQQ
+283 LLSSQQQ
-289 ADTEHL
+289 ADTAEL

-308 QQLLAGY
+308 QKLLAGH
-315 QQQHTNISQECRRLQ
+315 QQQHYNISQECRRLQ
-330 QELAVAKQQQN
+330 QELSAAKQQQN
-341 ELQALLEQENEITE
+341 ELQALLKQENEITA
-355 GITYFHSL
+355 GIVYFHGL
-363 QATEET
+363 QATEESQA
-369 LTGKFKAHQ
+369 GKFKANQ
-378 KAQNQRQELQ
+378 EAQSQRQKLQ
-388 EQQRQELSFLQ
+388 EQQRDELSFLQ
-399 GKIQQLQAQ
+399 SKIQQLQAQ

-413 QQEKEVLEVLKQ
+413 QDEKDVLDVLKQ
-425 QPEVEKGL
+425 QPEVDKGL
-433 VQLQAARSRCLELDR
+433 AQLQAVRSRLNELDK
-448 LQLEVSPLLQQQQ
+448 LQLQVSPLLQQQQ
-461 QTQTRLDRAQAGLSA
+461 QKQSGFDRARASLTA

-483 QLQVQQQQR
+483 QVKVQQQQR
-492 EPQLQQ
+492 QPQLQQ
-498 EISAIASQILL
+498 EISTIGNQILQ
-509 LENKRVYQQRVR
+509 LENKRVYQERVR

-528 NFLANLQVKSRDY
+528 DFLGNLQAKSRDY
-541 QTRLAEIDQKLQ
+541 QTRLTEIDQKLQ
-553 LLRKD
+553 LLRKN
-558 EAEKSLGE
+558 EGEKT
-566 AVSSESQAANLA
+566 ASEGTASNFA
-578 ENEQSNSPL
+578 ENEPSNSPL
-587 IVQDADFGNCPLCD
+587 MVQDANFGNCPLCD
-601 RPLDEHYWNLVVKKH
+601 RPLDEHYWNLVITKH

-639 EIHVLRQEFRKLE
+639 EIQVLRQEYRALE
-652 VELAPYEELR
+652 QELAPYQELR
-662 ERRAN
+662 ERRSH

-673 ALGKDEN
+673 GLSQDEN
-680 RLQSMRKDAAEI
+680 RLQSMRQDAEEI
-692 ERSLRTGDYASDE
+692 ERLLRTGE
-705 YAQLQQLEV
+705 YAADDLGQLQQIEM
-714 QLQQLNYSDR
+714 QLKQLNYSDR
-724 SHALARSD
+724 SHSLARSD

-743 AQIKDAQQK
+743 SQIKDAQQK
-752 FNKIN
+752 LNKIN
-757 ASRPELQTQLV
+757 IRRPDLQTQLADI
-768 TFQQQL
+768 QQQL
-774 EQQKKSS
+774 EQQKNSS

-792 YIAEVGYNL
+792 YILEVGYNL
-801 EQHEQ
+801 EQHEH

-817 IARAEKLRAATQQYP
+817 IARAEKLRSATVQHP
-832 QVLLRVNEVTS
+832 QVQQRVNEIAN

-851 LLAVSAQVSAISKQ
+851 LQAVSAQTSAMNQQ
-865 LQEHPDPRASIS
+865 LQQHPEPTARIS
-877 AIEQQISRR
+877 AIEQQMGRR
-886 RQQLDQHLGSLGS
+886 RQQLDQHLGSLGR

-909 LQVQLVAQKEKMQ
+909 LQVQLVAQKEQMQ
-922 VAKRQQRVYQE
+922 VAKRQYRVYQE

-954 LEAEANQIL
+954 LEAETNQIL

-1003 RPYET
+1003 RAYET

-1047 TQDAVGCDRLIAA
+1047 TQDAEGCDRLIAA

-1090 NKTAQGSKITL
+1090 SKTAQGSCISL
-1101 SI
+1101 SV

>member
-37 KSSLLEAITWAVW
+37 KSSLLEAIAWSLW

-56 SEDEII
+56 TEDDII
-62 HMGEIDVR
+62 HIGEIDVR
-70 VDFTFSTGDQIYR
+70 VDFTFSTGGQIYR

-100 ATNPPFPPLSKG
+100 
-112 GPEEVNYSLGKGTPE
+112 SL
-127 EVNSS
+127 NSAE
-132 PPLSKGGLGGVNSSL
+132 
-147 GKGTQEEVNSSPPL
+147 TQEQL
-161 SKGGL
+161 S
-166 GGVNFR
+166 FR

-185 IIEHIKLDY
+185 ILEHIKLDY

-223 ANLLKLDQYD
+223 ANLLKLDRYD
-233 SLSEQAKDTS
+233 TLCEQAKDTS

-251 VLKHSLHAIQEQL
+251 LLKQSLQTVQEQL
-264 QQKDAIATEQVEL
+264 QQKEAICDEQTQL
-277 QEATDR
+277 QQATDL

-289 ADTEHL
+289 ADTSEL

-308 QQLLAGY
+308 QKLLAGH
-315 QQQHTNISQECRRLQ
+315 QQQHYNISQECRRLQ
-330 QELAVAKQQQN
+330 QELAAAKQQEH
-341 ELQALLEQENEITE
+341 ELQALLKQENEITE
-355 GITYFHSL
+355 GIAYFHNL

-369 LTGKFKAHQ
+369 LAGKFKAHQ
-378 KAQNQRQELQ
+378 QAQSQRQQLQ

-399 GKIQQLQAQ
+399 SKIQQLQAQ

-413 QQEKEVLEVLKQ
+413 QDEKDVLDVLKQ
-425 QPEVEKGL
+425 QPEVDKGL
-433 VQLQAARSRCLELDR
+433 AQLQAVRSRLNQLDQ
-448 LQLEVSPLLQQQQ
+448 LQLQVSPLLQQQQ
-461 QTQTRLDRAQAGLSA
+461 QKQSGLDRARAGLTA

-483 QLQVQQQQR
+483 QVQVQQQQR
-492 EPQLQQ
+492 QPQLQQ
-498 EISAIASQILL
+498 EISAIANQILQ
-509 LENKRVYQQRVR
+509 LENKRVYQERVR

-528 NFLANLQVKSRDY
+528 DFLGNLQAKSRDY

-553 LLRKD
+553 LLRKN
-558 EAEKSLGE
+558 EGEISAAEGK
-566 AVSSESQAANLA
+566 AANFA

-587 IVQDADFGNCPLCD
+587 MVRDANFGNCPLCD
-601 RPLDEHYWNLVVKKH
+601 RPLDEHYWNLVVAKH

-639 EIHVLRQEFRKLE
+639 EIQVLRHEYRELE
-652 VELAPYEELR
+652 QELAPYQELR
-662 ERRAN
+662 ERRSH

-673 ALGKDEN
+673 GLGQDEN
-680 RLQSMRKDAAEI
+680 RLQSMRQDAAEI
-692 ERSLRTGDYASDE
+692 ERLLRTGE
-705 YAQLQQLEV
+705 YAADELGELQQIEQQLQE
-714 QLQQLNYSDR
+714 LNYSDR
-724 SHALARSD
+724 SHSLARSD

-752 FNKIN
+752 LNKIN
-757 ASRPELQTQLV
+757 SRRPDLQTQLV
-768 TFQQQL
+768 AVQQQL
-774 EQQKKSS
+774 EQQKNSS

-801 EQHEQ
+801 EQHEH

-817 IARAEKLRAATQQYP
+817 IARAEKLRSATQQHP
-832 QVLLRVNEVTS
+832 QVQQRVNEIAS

-851 LLAVSAQVSAISKQ
+851 LQAVSAQTSAMNQQ
-865 LQEHPDPRASIS
+865 LQEHPDPTARIS

-886 RQQLDQHLGSLGS
+886 RQQLDQHLGSLGR
-899 LQQQQQNLEA
+899 LQQQQQNLEN
-909 LQVQLVAQKEKMQ
+909 LQVQLVAQKEQMQ
-922 VAKRQQRVYQE
+922 VAKRQYRVYQE

-954 LEAEANQIL
+954 LEAETNQIL

-1003 RPYET
+1003 RAYET

-1047 TQDAVGCDRLIAA
+1047 TQDAEGCDRLIAA

-1090 NKTAQGSKITL
+1090 SKTAQGSCINL

>member
-10 NFLSYREAALDFR
+10 NFLSYRDAALDFR

-37 KSSLLEAITWAVW
+37 KSSLLEAISWAIW

-56 SEDEII
+56 TEDDII
-62 HMGEIDVR
+62 HIGETDVR
-70 VDFTFSTGDQIYR
+70 VDFTFSTGGQIYR

-100 ATNPPFPPLSKG
+100 SLNSAES
-112 GPEEVNYSLGKGTPE
+112 EEKL
-127 EVNSS
+127 
-132 PPLSKGGLGGVNSSL
+132 
-147 GKGTQEEVNSSPPL
+147 
-161 SKGGL
+161 
-166 GGVNFR
+166 NFR

-185 IIEHIKLDY
+185 ILEHIKLDY

-223 ANLLKLDQYD
+223 ANLLKLDSYD
-233 SLSEQAKDTS
+233 TLSDQAKDTS
-243 KEFKAQVE
+243 KQFKAQVE
-251 VLKHSLHAIQEQL
+251 VLKQSLLTVQEQL
-264 QQKDAIATEQVEL
+264 QQKEALASEQTQL
-277 QEATDR
+277 QQATDL

-289 ADTEHL
+289 ADTNEL

-308 QQLLAGY
+308 QKLLAGH
-315 QQQHTNISQECRRLQ
+315 QQQHYNITQECRRLQ
-330 QELAVAKQQQN
+330 QELSAAKQQQN
-341 ELQALLEQENEITE
+341 ELQALLGQENEITA
-355 GITYFHSL
+355 GIAYFHSL
-363 QATEET
+363 QATEES
-369 LTGKFKAHQ
+369 LAGKFKANQ
-378 KAQNQRQELQ
+378 QAQNQRQQLQ

-399 GKIQQLQAQ
+399 SKIQQLQAQ
-408 LDVLE
+408 LEVLEQDEKDVLE
-413 QQEKEVLEVLKQ
+413 ILKQ
-425 QPEVEKGL
+425 QPDVDKGL
-433 VQLQAARSRCLELDR
+433 AQLQAVRSRLNELEQ
-448 LQLEVSPLLQQQQ
+448 LQLQVSPLLQQQQ
-461 QTQTRLDRAQAGLSA
+461 QKQQKLDRARAGLTA

-483 QLQVQQQQR
+483 QVQVQQQQR
-492 EPQLQQ
+492 QPQLQQ
-498 EISAIASQILL
+498 EISAIANQILQ

-528 NFLANLQVKSRDY
+528 DFLGNLQAKSRDY

-553 LLRKD
+553 LLRKH
-558 EAEKSLGE
+558 EGE
-566 AVSSESQAANLA
+566 TSAGEGKASNFA
-578 ENEQSNSPL
+578 ENEPSNSHL
-587 IVQDADFGNCPLCD
+587 MVRDTNFGNCPLCD
-601 RPLDEHYWNLVVKKH
+601 RPLDEHYWNLVVTKH
-616 HSQQQEIWNQLWV
+616 HTQQQEIWNQLWV

-639 EIHVLRQEFRKLE
+639 EIQVLRHEYRELE
-652 VELAPYEELR
+652 EELAPYQELR
-662 ERRAN
+662 ERRSH

-673 ALGKDEN
+673 SLGQDEN
-680 RLQSMRKDAAEI
+680 RLQSMRQDAAEI
-692 ERSLRTGDYASDE
+692 ERLLRTGE
-705 YAQLQQLEV
+705 YAAEDLGELQQIEQ

-724 SHALARSD
+724 SHSLARSD

-752 FNKIN
+752 LNKIN
-757 ASRPELQTQLV
+757 ARRPDLQTQLATV
-768 TFQQQL
+768 QQQL
-774 EQQKKSS
+774 EQQKNSS

-792 YIAEVGYNL
+792 YIAEIGYNL
-801 EQHEQ
+801 EQHEH

-817 IARAEKLRAATQQYP
+817 IARAEKLRSATVQYP
-832 QVLLRVNEVTS
+832 QVQQRVNEIAN

-851 LLAVSAQVSAISKQ
+851 LQAVSAQTSAMNQQ
-865 LQEHPDPRASIS
+865 LQEHPDPTARIS

-886 RQQLDQHLGSLGS
+886 RQQLDQHLGSLGR
-899 LQQQQQNLEA
+899 LQQQQQNLEN
-909 LQVQLVAQKEKMQ
+909 LQVQLVAQKEQMQ

-954 LEAEANQIL
+954 LEAETNQIL

-1003 RPYET
+1003 RAYET

-1047 TQDAVGCDRLIAA
+1047 TQDAEGCDRLIAA

-1090 NKTAQGSKITL
+1090 SKTAQGSCISL

>member
-37 KSSLLEAITWAVW
+37 KSSLLEAIAWALW

-56 SEDEII
+56 TEDDII
-62 HMGEIDVR
+62 HIGETDVR
-70 VDFTFSTGDQIYR
+70 VDFTFSTGGQIYR
-83 VIRNRRRGQ
+83 VIRNRRRGH

-100 ATNPPFPPLSKG
+100 ATNPPFLGKG
-112 GPEEVNYSLGKGTPE
+112 GPQEVNSSLGKGEPE

-132 PPLSKGGLGGVNSSL
+132 PPLSKGGSGGI
-147 GKGTQEEVNSSPPL
+147 
-161 SKGGL
+161 
-166 GGVNFR
+166 NFR

-185 IIEHIKLDY
+185 ILEHIKLDY

-223 ANLLKLDQYD
+223 ANLLKLDSYD
-233 SLSEQAKDTS
+233 TLSDQAKDTS
-243 KEFKAQVE
+243 KQFKAQVE
-251 VLKHSLHAIQEQL
+251 VLKQSLLTVQEQL
-264 QQKDAIATEQVEL
+264 QQKETIASEQTQL
-277 QEATDR
+277 QQATD
-283 LQQQQQ
+283 LLSSQQQ
-289 ADTEHL
+289 ADTTEL

-308 QQLLAGY
+308 QKLLAGH
-315 QQQHTNISQECRRLQ
+315 QQQHYNISQECRRLQ
-330 QELAVAKQQQN
+330 QELSAAKQQQN
-341 ELQALLEQENEITE
+341 ELQALLVQEKEITK
-355 GITYFHSL
+355 GIAYFHRL

-369 LTGKFKAHQ
+369 LSGKFKANQ
-378 KAQNQRQELQ
+378 QAQNQRQQLQ
-388 EQQRQELSFLQ
+388 EQQRDELSFLES
-399 GKIQQLQAQ
+399 KIQQLQAQ

-413 QQEKEVLEVLKQ
+413 QDEKDVLEILKQ
-425 QPEVEKGL
+425 QPEVDKGL
-433 VQLQAARSRCLELDR
+433 AQLQAVRSRLNELEQ
-448 LQLEVSPLLQQQQ
+448 LQLQVSPLLQQQQ
-461 QTQTRLDRAQAGLSA
+461 QKQQKLDRARAGLTA

-483 QLQVQQQQR
+483 QVQVQQQQR
-492 EPQLQQ
+492 QPQLQQ
-498 EISAIASQILL
+498 EISAIANQILQ

-528 NFLANLQVKSRDY
+528 DFLGNLQAKSRDY
-541 QTRLAEIDQKLQ
+541 QTRLAELDQKLQ
-553 LLRKD
+553 LLRKH
-558 EAEKSLGE
+558 EGEKTAGE
-566 AVSSESQAANLA
+566 GQASNFA
-578 ENEQSNSPL
+578 ENEPSNSPL
-587 IVQDADFGNCPLCD
+587 MVRDANFGNCPLCD
-601 RPLDEHYWNLVVKKH
+601 RPLDEHYWNLVVTKH

-639 EIHVLRQEFRKLE
+639 EIQVLRQEYRELE
-652 VELAPYEELR
+652 EELAPYQELR
-662 ERRAN
+662 ERRSH

-673 ALGKDEN
+673 SLGQDEN
-680 RLQSMRKDAAEI
+680 RLQSMRQDAAEI
-692 ERSLRTGDYASDE
+692 ERLLRTGEYAASDLTE
-705 YAQLQQLEV
+705 LQQIEQ
-714 QLQQLNYSDR
+714 QLQQLNYSDS
-724 SHALARSD
+724 SHSLARSD

-752 FNKIN
+752 LNKIN
-757 ASRPELQTQLV
+757 ARRPDLQTQLATV
-768 TFQQQL
+768 QQQL
-774 EQQKKSS
+774 EQQKNSS

-792 YIAEVGYNL
+792 YIAEIGYNL
-801 EQHEQ
+801 EQHEH
-806 VRSEMRRSQFW
+806 VRNEMRRSQFW
-817 IARAEKLRAATQQYP
+817 IARAEKLRSATVQYP
-832 QVLLRVNEVTS
+832 QVQQRVNEIAS
-843 SIAVRDRD
+843 SIAVRDRE
-851 LLAVSAQVSAISKQ
+851 LQAVSAQTAAMNQQ
-865 LQEHPDPRASIS
+865 LQEYPDPTARIS
-877 AIEQQISRR
+877 ALEQQISRR
-886 RQQLDQHLGSLGS
+886 RQQLDQHLGSLGR
-899 LQQQQQNLEA
+899 LQQQQQNLET
-909 LQVQLVAQKEKMQ
+909 LQVQLVAQKEQMQ

-954 LEAEANQIL
+954 LEAETNQIL
-963 SRLSA
+963 ARLSA

-1003 RPYET
+1003 RAYET

-1047 TQDAVGCDRLIAA
+1047 TQDAEGCDRLIAA

-1090 NKTAQGSKITL
+1090 SKTAQGSCISL

>member
-37 KSSLLEAITWAVW
+37 KSSLLEAIAWALW

-56 SEDEII
+56 TEDDII
-62 HMGEIDVR
+62 HIGETDVR
-70 VDFTFSTGDQIYR
+70 VDFTFSTGGQIYR
-83 VIRNRRRGQ
+83 VIRNRRRGH

-100 ATNPPFPPLSKG
+100 ATNPPFLGKG
-112 GPEEVNYSLGKGTPE
+112 GPQEVNSSLGKGGPQEVNSSLGKGEPE

-132 PPLSKGGLGGVNSSL
+132 PPLSKGGS
-147 GKGTQEEVNSSPPL
+147 
-161 SKGGL
+161 

-185 IIEHIKLDY
+185 ILEHIKLDY

-223 ANLLKLDQYD
+223 ANLLKLDSYD
-233 SLSEQAKDTS
+233 TLSDQAKDTS
-243 KEFKAQVE
+243 KQFKAQVE
-251 VLKHSLHAIQEQL
+251 VLKQSLLTVQEQL
-264 QQKDAIATEQVEL
+264 QQKETIASEQTQL
-277 QEATDR
+277 QQATD
-283 LQQQQQ
+283 LLSSQQQ
-289 ADTEHL
+289 ADTTEL

-308 QQLLAGY
+308 QKLLAGH
-315 QQQHTNISQECRRLQ
+315 QQQHYNISQECRRLQ
-330 QELAVAKQQQN
+330 QELSAAKQQLH
-341 ELQALLEQENEITE
+341 ELQALLAQENEITA
-355 GITYFHSL
+355 GIGYFHSL

-369 LTGKFKAHQ
+369 LSGKFKANQ
-378 KAQNQRQELQ
+378 QAQNQRQKLQ

-399 GKIQQLQAQ
+399 SKIQQLQAQ

-413 QQEKEVLEVLKQ
+413 QDEKDVLEILKQ
-425 QPEVEKGL
+425 QPEVDKGL
-433 VQLQAARSRCLELDR
+433 AQLQAVRSRLNELEQ
-448 LQLEVSPLLQQQQ
+448 LQLQVSPLLQQQQ
-461 QTQTRLDRAQAGLSA
+461 QKQQKLDRARAGLTA

-483 QLQVQQQQR
+483 QVQVQQQQR
-492 EPQLQQ
+492 QPQLQQ
-498 EISAIASQILL
+498 EISAIANQILQ

-528 NFLANLQVKSRDY
+528 DFLGNLQAKSRDY

-553 LLRKD
+553 LLRKH
-558 EAEKSLGE
+558 EGEKTAGE
-566 AVSSESQAANLA
+566 GQASNFA
-578 ENEQSNSPL
+578 ENEPSNSPL
-587 IVQDADFGNCPLCD
+587 MVRDANFGNCPLCD
-601 RPLDEHYWNLVVKKH
+601 RPLDEHYWNLVVAKH

-639 EIHVLRQEFRKLE
+639 EIQVLRHEYRELE
-652 VELAPYEELR
+652 EELAPYQELR
-662 ERRAN
+662 ERRSH

-673 ALGKDEN
+673 GLSQDEN
-680 RLQSMRKDAAEI
+680 RLQSMRQDAAEI
-692 ERSLRTGDYASDE
+692 ERLLRTGEYAASDLAE
-705 YAQLQQLEV
+705 LQQIEQ
-714 QLQQLNYSDR
+714 QLQQLNYSDS
-724 SHALARSD
+724 SHSLARSD

-752 FNKIN
+752 LKKIN
-757 ASRPELQTQLV
+757 ARRPDLQTQLATV
-768 TFQQQL
+768 QQQL
-774 EQQKKSS
+774 EQQKNSS

-792 YIAEVGYNL
+792 YIAEIGYNL

-806 VRSEMRRSQFW
+806 VRIEMRRSQFW
-817 IARAEKLRAATQQYP
+817 IARAEKLRSATVQYP
-832 QVLLRVNEVTS
+832 QVQQRVNEIAN

-851 LLAVSAQVSAISKQ
+851 LQAVSAQTSAMNQQ
-865 LQEHPDPRASIS
+865 LQEYPDPTARIS
-877 AIEQQISRR
+877 ALEQQISRR
-886 RQQLDQHLGSLGS
+886 RQQLDQHLGSLGR
-899 LQQQQQNLEA
+899 LQQQQQNLET
-909 LQVQLVAQKEKMQ
+909 LQVQLVAQKEQMQ

-954 LEAEANQIL
+954 LEAETNQIL

-1003 RPYET
+1003 RAYET

-1047 TQDAVGCDRLIAA
+1047 TQDAEGCDRLIAA

-1090 NKTAQGSKITL
+1090 SKTARGSCISL

>member
-37 KSSLLEAITWAVW
+37 KSSLLEAIAWALW

-56 SEDEII
+56 TEDDII
-62 HMGEIDVR
+62 HIGEIDVR
-70 VDFTFSTGDQIYR
+70 VDFTFSTGGQIYR

-100 ATNPPFPPLSKG
+100 
-112 GPEEVNYSLGKGTPE
+112 SLNFAE
-127 EVNSS
+127 
-132 PPLSKGGLGGVNSSL
+132 
-147 GKGTQEEVNSSPPL
+147 TQEEL
-161 SKGGL
+161 
-166 GGVNFR
+166 NFR
-172 TLTDKGLRTTQQK
+172 TLTDKGLRNTQQK
-185 IIEHIKLDY
+185 ILEHIKLDY

-209 EFMLKKPIE
+209 EFMLKKPID

-223 ANLLKLDQYD
+223 ANLLKLDRYD
-233 SLSEQAKDTS
+233 TLSEQAKEKS
-243 KEFKAQVE
+243 REFKAKVE
-251 VLKHSLHAIQEQL
+251 VLKHGLHATQEQL
-264 QQKDAIATEQVEL
+264 QQSQAIASEQTQL
-277 QEATDR
+277 QQATD
-283 LQQQQQ
+283 LLSSQQQ
-289 ADTEHL
+289 AETAHL

-308 QQLLAGY
+308 QKLLAGH
-315 QQQHTNISQECRRLQ
+315 QQQHYNISQECRRLQ
-330 QELAVAKQQQN
+330 QELAAAKQQQH
-341 ELQALLEQENEITE
+341 ELQALLEQENEITA
-355 GITYFHSL
+355 GIAYFHSL
-363 QATEET
+363 QATEEM
-369 LTGKFKAHQ
+369 LSGKFKAHQ
-378 KAQNQRQELQ
+378 QAQNQRQRLQ
-388 EQQRQELSFLQ
+388 EQQRDELSLLQ
-399 GKIQQLQAQ
+399 NKIQQLQAQ
-408 LDVLE
+408 LEVLE
-413 QQEKEVLEVLKQ
+413 QDEKDVLDVLKQ

-433 VQLQAARSRCLELDR
+433 AQLQGARSRLNELEQ
-448 LQLEVSPLLQQQQ
+448 LQLQVSPLIQQQQ
-461 QTQTRLDRAQAGLSA
+461 QKQQKLDRARAGLTA
-476 RLDEINR
+476 RLGEINR
-483 QLQVQQQQR
+483 QVQVQQQQR
-492 EPQLQQ
+492 QPQLQQ
-498 EISAIASQILL
+498 EISAIANQILQ
-509 LENKRVYQQRVR
+509 LENKRVYQERVR

-528 NFLANLQVKSRDY
+528 SFLENLQAKSRDY

-553 LLRKD
+553 LLRKN
-558 EAEKSLGE
+558 EGETSETEGKSANFAETQP
-566 AVSSESQAANLA
+566 A
-578 ENEQSNSPL
+578 NSPL
-587 IVQDADFGNCPLCD
+587 MLRDANFGNCPLCD
-601 RPLDEHYWNLVVKKH
+601 RPLDEHYWNLVVTKH

-639 EIHVLRQEFRKLE
+639 EIQVLRHEYRELE
-652 VELAPYEELR
+652 EQLAPYQELR
-662 ERRAN
+662 ERRSH

-673 ALGKDEN
+673 GLGQDET
-680 RLQSMRKDAAEI
+680 RLQSMRQDAAEI
-692 ERSLRTGDYASDE
+692 ERLLRTGE
-705 YAQLQQLEV
+705 YAADDLGELQQIEQ

-724 SHALARSD
+724 SHSLARSD

-752 FNKIN
+752 LHKIH
-757 ASRPELQTQLV
+757 SRRPDLQAQLATV
-768 TFQQQL
+768 QQQL
-774 EQQKKSS
+774 EQQKNSS

-801 EQHEQ
+801 EQHEH
-806 VRSEMRRSQFW
+806 VRSEMRKTQFW
-817 IARAEKLRAATQQYP
+817 IARAEKLISATQQFP
-832 QVLLRVNEVTS
+832 QVQQRVNEIAS

-851 LLAVSAQVSAISKQ
+851 LQAVTAQTSAMNQQ
-865 LQEHPDPRASIS
+865 LQEHPDPTAQIS

-886 RQQLDQHLGSLGS
+886 RQQLDQHLGSLGR

-909 LQVQLVAQKEKMQ
+909 LQVHLVAQKEQMQ
-922 VAKRQQRVYQE
+922 VAKRQYKVYQE

-954 LEAEANQIL
+954 LEAETNQIL

-1003 RPYET
+1003 RSYET

-1047 TQDAVGCDRLIAA
+1047 TQDAEGCDRLIAA

-1090 NKTAQGSKITL
+1090 SKTARGSGISL

>member
-37 KSSLLEAITWAVW
+37 KSSLLEAISWSLW

-56 SEDEII
+56 TEDDII
-62 HMGEIDVR
+62 HIGATDVR
-70 VDFTFSTGDQIYR
+70 VDFTFSTGGQIYR

-100 ATNPPFPPLSKG
+100 
-112 GPEEVNYSLGKGTPE
+112 SL
-127 EVNSS
+127 NSADTED
-132 PPLSKGGLGGVNSSL
+132 KA
-147 GKGTQEEVNSSPPL
+147 
-161 SKGGL
+161 
-166 GGVNFR
+166 NFR

-185 IIEHIKLDY
+185 ILEHIKLDY

-233 SLSEQAKDTS
+233 TLCEQAKDTS
-243 KEFKAQVE
+243 KQFKAQVD
-251 VLKHSLHAIQEQL
+251 VLKHSLQTIQEQL
-264 QQKDAIATEQVEL
+264 QQKEAIASEQTQL
-277 QEATDR
+277 QQATD
-283 LQQQQQ
+283 LLSSQQQ
-289 ADTEHL
+289 ADTAEL

-308 QQLLAGY
+308 QKLLAGH
-315 QQQHTNISQECRRLQ
+315 QQQHYNISQECRRLQ
-330 QELAVAKQQQN
+330 QELSAAKQQQN
-341 ELQALLEQENEITE
+341 ELQALLKQENEITA
-355 GITYFHSL
+355 GIVYFHGL
-363 QATEET
+363 QATEESQA
-369 LTGKFKAHQ
+369 GKFKANQ
-378 KAQNQRQELQ
+378 EAQSQRQKLQ
-388 EQQRQELSFLQ
+388 EQQRDELSFLQ
-399 GKIQQLQAQ
+399 SKIQQLQAQ

-413 QQEKEVLEVLKQ
+413 QDEKDVLDVLKQ
-425 QPEVEKGL
+425 QPEVDKGL
-433 VQLQAARSRCLELDR
+433 AQLQAVRSRLNELDK
-448 LQLEVSPLLQQQQ
+448 LQLQVSPLLQQQQ
-461 QTQTRLDRAQAGLSA
+461 QKQSGLDRARASLTA

-483 QLQVQQQQR
+483 QVKVQQQQR
-492 EPQLQQ
+492 QPQLQQ
-498 EISAIASQILL
+498 EISTIGNQILQ
-509 LENKRVYQQRVR
+509 LENKRVYQERVR

-528 NFLANLQVKSRDY
+528 DFLGNLQAKSRDY
-541 QTRLAEIDQKLQ
+541 QTRLTEIDQKLQ
-553 LLRKD
+553 LLRKN
-558 EAEKSLGE
+558 EGEKT
-566 AVSSESQAANLA
+566 ASEGTASNFA
-578 ENEQSNSPL
+578 ENEPSNSPL
-587 IVQDADFGNCPLCD
+587 MVQDANFGNCPLCD
-601 RPLDEHYWNLVVKKH
+601 RPLDEHYWNLVITKH

-639 EIHVLRQEFRKLE
+639 EIQVLRQEYRALE
-652 VELAPYEELR
+652 QELAPYQELR
-662 ERRAN
+662 ERRSH

-673 ALGKDEN
+673 GLSQDEN
-680 RLQSMRKDAAEI
+680 RLQSMRQDAEEI
-692 ERSLRTGDYASDE
+692 ERLLRTGE
-705 YAQLQQLEV
+705 YAADDLGQLQQIEQ
-714 QLQQLNYSDR
+714 QLKQLNYSDR
-724 SHALARSD
+724 SHSLARSD

-743 AQIKDAQQK
+743 SQIKDAQQK
-752 FNKIN
+752 LNKIN
-757 ASRPELQTQLV
+757 IRRPDLQTQLADI
-768 TFQQQL
+768 QQQL
-774 EQQKKSS
+774 EQQKNSS

-792 YIAEVGYNL
+792 YILEVGYNL
-801 EQHEQ
+801 EQHEH

-817 IARAEKLRAATQQYP
+817 IARAEKLRSATVQHP
-832 QVLLRVNEVTS
+832 QVQQRVNEIAN

-851 LLAVSAQVSAISKQ
+851 LQAVSAQTSAMNQQ
-865 LQEHPDPRASIS
+865 LQQHPEPTARIS
-877 AIEQQISRR
+877 AIEQQMGRR
-886 RQQLDQHLGSLGS
+886 RQQLDQHLGSLGR

-909 LQVQLVAQKEKMQ
+909 LQVQLVAQKEQMQ
-922 VAKRQQRVYQE
+922 VAKRQYRVYQE

-954 LEAEANQIL
+954 LEAETNQIL

-1003 RPYET
+1003 RAYET

-1047 TQDAVGCDRLIAA
+1047 TQDAEGCDRLIAA

-1090 NKTAQGSKITL
+1090 SKTAQGSCISL
-1101 SI
+1101 SV

>member
-10 NFLSYREAALDFR
+10 NFLSYRDAALDFR

-37 KSSLLEAITWAVW
+37 KSSLLEAISWALW

-56 SEDEII
+56 TEDDII
-62 HMGEIDVR
+62 HIGETDVR
-70 VDFTFSTGDQIYR
+70 VDFTFSTGGQIYR

-100 ATNPPFPPLSKG
+100 SLNSAES
-112 GPEEVNYSLGKGTPE
+112 EEKL
-127 EVNSS
+127 
-132 PPLSKGGLGGVNSSL
+132 
-147 GKGTQEEVNSSPPL
+147 
-161 SKGGL
+161 
-166 GGVNFR
+166 NFR

-185 IIEHIKLDY
+185 ILEHIKLDY

-223 ANLLKLDQYD
+223 ANLLKLDSYD
-233 SLSEQAKDTS
+233 TLSDQAKDTS
-243 KEFKAQVE
+243 KQFKAQVE
-251 VLKHSLHAIQEQL
+251 VLKQSLLTVQEQL
-264 QQKDAIATEQVEL
+264 QQKEALASEQTQL
-277 QEATDR
+277 QQATDL

-289 ADTEHL
+289 ADTNEL

-308 QQLLAGY
+308 QKLLAGH
-315 QQQHTNISQECRRLQ
+315 QQQHYNITQECRRLQ
-330 QELAVAKQQQN
+330 QELSAAKQQQN
-341 ELQALLEQENEITE
+341 ELQALLGQENEITA
-355 GITYFHSL
+355 GIAYFHSL

-369 LTGKFKAHQ
+369 LAGKFKANQ
-378 KAQNQRQELQ
+378 QAQNQRQQLQ

-399 GKIQQLQAQ
+399 SKIQQLQAQ
-408 LDVLE
+408 LEVLEQDEKDVLE
-413 QQEKEVLEVLKQ
+413 ILKQ
-425 QPEVEKGL
+425 QPEVDKGL
-433 VQLQAARSRCLELDR
+433 AQLQAVRSRLNELEQ
-448 LQLEVSPLLQQQQ
+448 LQLQVSPLLQQQQ
-461 QTQTRLDRAQAGLSA
+461 QKQQKLDRARAGLTA
-476 RLDEINR
+476 RLEEINR
-483 QLQVQQQQR
+483 QVQVQQQQR
-492 EPQLQQ
+492 QPQLQQ
-498 EISAIASQILL
+498 EISAIANQILQ

-528 NFLANLQVKSRDY
+528 DFLGNLQAKSRDY

-553 LLRKD
+553 LLRKH
-558 EAEKSLGE
+558 EGE
-566 AVSSESQAANLA
+566 TSTGEGKASNFA
-578 ENEQSNSPL
+578 ENEPSNSHL
-587 IVQDADFGNCPLCD
+587 MVRDTNFGNCPLCD
-601 RPLDEHYWNLVVKKH
+601 RPLDEHYWNLVVTKH
-616 HSQQQEIWNQLWV
+616 HTQQQEIWNQLWV

-639 EIHVLRQEFRKLE
+639 EIQVLRHEYRELE
-652 VELAPYEELR
+652 EELAPYQELR
-662 ERRAN
+662 ERRSH

-673 ALGKDEN
+673 SLGQDEN
-680 RLQSMRKDAAEI
+680 RLQSMRQDAAEI
-692 ERSLRTGDYASDE
+692 ERLLRTGE
-705 YAQLQQLEV
+705 YAAEDLGELQQIEQ

-724 SHALARSD
+724 SHSLARSD

-752 FNKIN
+752 LNKIN
-757 ASRPELQTQLV
+757 ARRPDLQTQLATV
-768 TFQQQL
+768 QQQL
-774 EQQKKSS
+774 EQQKNSS

-792 YIAEVGYNL
+792 YIAEIGYNL
-801 EQHEQ
+801 EQHEH

-817 IARAEKLRAATQQYP
+817 IARAEKLRSATVQYP
-832 QVLLRVNEVTS
+832 QVQQRVNEIAN

-851 LLAVSAQVSAISKQ
+851 LQAVSAQTSAMNQQ
-865 LQEHPDPRASIS
+865 LQEHPDPTARIS

-886 RQQLDQHLGSLGS
+886 RQQLDQHLGSLGR
-899 LQQQQQNLEA
+899 LQQQQENLE
-909 LQVQLVAQKEKMQ
+909 VQLVAQKEQMQ

-954 LEAEANQIL
+954 LEAETNQIL

-983 KKATKLIDTLDI
+983 KKATKLFDTLDI

-1003 RPYET
+1003 RAYET

-1047 TQDAVGCDRLIAA
+1047 TQDAEGCDRLIAA

-1090 NKTAQGSKITL
+1090 SKTAQGSCISL

>member
-37 KSSLLEAITWAVW
+37 KSSLLEAISWAVW
-50 GCCRSD
+50 GSCRSD
-56 SEDEII
+56 SEDDII
-62 HMGEIDVR
+62 HIGEIDVR
-70 VDFTFSTGDQIYR
+70 VDFTFSTGGQIYR

-100 ATNPPFPPLSKG
+100 SLNSDATENKL
-112 GPEEVNYSLGKGTPE
+112 
-127 EVNSS
+127 
-132 PPLSKGGLGGVNSSL
+132 
-147 GKGTQEEVNSSPPL
+147 
-161 SKGGL
+161 
-166 GGVNFR
+166 NFR

-185 IIEHIKLDY
+185 ILEYIKLDY

-233 SLSEQAKDTS
+233 TLSEQAKDTS
-243 KEFKAQVE
+243 KQFKAQVE
-251 VLKHSLHAIQEQL
+251 VLKQSLHSIQEQL
-264 QQKDAIATEQVEL
+264 QQKNAIATEQVEL
-277 QEATDR
+277 QQATDR

-289 ADTEHL
+289 ADTAHL

-308 QQLLAGY
+308 QNLLCGH

-330 QELAVAKQQQN
+330 QELSAAKQQQQ
-341 ELQALLEQENEITE
+341 ELEALLQQENEIKA
-355 GITYFHSL
+355 GFTYFQSL
-363 QATEET
+363 QATEEA
-369 LTGKFKAHQ
+369 LGSKFKAHQ
-378 KAQNQRQELQ
+378 QALIQRQELQ

-413 QQEKEVLEVLKQ
+413 QEEKEVLQVLKQ

-433 VQLQAARSRCLELDR
+433 AQLTAARSRLSELDQ
-448 LQLEVSPLLQQQQ
+448 LQLQVSPLIQQQQ
-461 QTQTRLDRAQAGLSA
+461 QRRTRLDRAHAGLSA

-483 QLQVQQQQR
+483 QLKVQQQQR
-492 EPQLQQ
+492 QPQLQQ
-498 EISAIASQILL
+498 EISAIGHQILQ

-528 NFLANLQVKSRDY
+528 TFLENLQGKSRDY

-558 EAEKSLGE
+558 ETEKSAESGSIGE
-566 AVSSESQAANLA
+566 DRNSNFTG
-578 ENEQSNSPL
+578 NEQSNAHL
-587 IVQDADFGNCPLCD
+587 VVRDANFGSCPLCD
-601 RPLDEHYWNLVVKKH
+601 RPLDEHHWNLVVKKH

-639 EIHVLRQEFRKLE
+639 EIQVLRHEYRQLE
-652 VELAPYEELR
+652 DELAPYEELR
-662 ERRAN
+662 ERRGH

-673 ALGKDEN
+673 GLSQDEN
-680 RLQSMRKDAAEI
+680 RIQSLRQDAADI
-692 ERSLRTGDYASDE
+692 EKSLRTGEYAADD
-705 YAQLQQLEV
+705 YAQLQQLEE
-714 QLQQLNYSDR
+714 QLKELNYSDR
-724 SHALARSD
+724 SHGLARSD

-752 FNKIN
+752 LNKIN
-757 ASRPELQTQLV
+757 ARRPEIQTQLV
-768 TFQQQL
+768 AVQQQL
-774 EQQKKSS
+774 EEQKNNS
-781 EIQQQILSLDR
+781 EIQQQIISLDR

-801 EQHEQ
+801 EQHEH

-817 IARAEKLRAATQQYP
+817 IARAEKLRSANQQYP
-832 QVLLRVNEVTS
+832 QVQQRVNEIVS
-843 SIAVRDRD
+843 SIGVRDRD
-851 LLAVSAQVSAISKQ
+851 LQAVTAQISAMSKQ
-865 LQEHPDPRASIS
+865 LQEHPDPTAQIS

-909 LQVQLVAQKEKMQ
+909 LEVQLVAQKEQMQ
-922 VAKRQQRVYQE
+922 AAKRQHRVYQE

-954 LEAEANQIL
+954 LEAETNQIL

-968 NQLHVQFITQRAAAS
+968 NQLHVQFITQRAATS

-1047 TQDAVGCDRLIAA
+1047 TQDAEGCDRLIAA

-1090 NKTAQGSKITL
+1090 NKTAQGSKISL

>member
-37 KSSLLEAITWAVW
+37 KSSLLEAISWSLW

-56 SEDEII
+56 TEDDII
-62 HMGEIDVR
+62 HIGATDVR
-70 VDFTFSTGDQIYR
+70 VDFTFSTGGQIYR

-100 ATNPPFPPLSKG
+100 SLNAADTDEDKLS
-112 GPEEVNYSLGKGTPE
+112 
-127 EVNSS
+127 
-132 PPLSKGGLGGVNSSL
+132 
-147 GKGTQEEVNSSPPL
+147 
-161 SKGGL
+161 
-166 GGVNFR
+166 FR

-185 IIEHIKLDY
+185 ILEHIKLDY

-233 SLSEQAKDTS
+233 TLCEQAKDTS
-243 KEFKAQVE
+243 KQFKAQVD
-251 VLKHSLHAIQEQL
+251 VLKHSLQTIQEQL
-264 QQKDAIATEQVEL
+264 QQKEAIASEQTQL
-277 QEATDR
+277 QQATD
-283 LQQQQQ
+283 LLSSQQQ
-289 ADTEHL
+289 ADTAEL

-308 QQLLAGY
+308 QKLLAGH
-315 QQQHTNISQECRRLQ
+315 QQQHYNISQECRRLQ
-330 QELAVAKQQQN
+330 QELSAAKQQQN
-341 ELQALLEQENEITE
+341 ELQALLKQENEITA
-355 GITYFHSL
+355 GIVYFHGL
-363 QATEET
+363 QATEESQA
-369 LTGKFKAHQ
+369 GKFKANQ
-378 KAQNQRQELQ
+378 EAQSQRQKLQ
-388 EQQRQELSFLQ
+388 EQQRDELSFLQ
-399 GKIQQLQAQ
+399 SKIQQLQAQ

-413 QQEKEVLEVLKQ
+413 QDEKDVLDVLKQ
-425 QPEVEKGL
+425 QPEVDKGL
-433 VQLQAARSRCLELDR
+433 AQLQAVRSRLNELDK
-448 LQLEVSPLLQQQQ
+448 LQLQVSPLLQQQQ
-461 QTQTRLDRAQAGLSA
+461 QKQSGLDRARASLTA

-483 QLQVQQQQR
+483 QVKVQQQQR
-492 EPQLQQ
+492 QPQLQQ
-498 EISAIASQILL
+498 EISTIGNQILQ
-509 LENKRVYQQRVR
+509 LENKRVYQERVR

-528 NFLANLQVKSRDY
+528 DFLGNLQAKSRDY
-541 QTRLAEIDQKLQ
+541 QTRLTEIDQKLQ
-553 LLRKD
+553 LLRKN
-558 EAEKSLGE
+558 EGEKT
-566 AVSSESQAANLA
+566 ASEGTASNFA
-578 ENEQSNSPL
+578 ENEPSNSPL
-587 IVQDADFGNCPLCD
+587 MVQDANFGNCPLCD
-601 RPLDEHYWNLVVKKH
+601 RPLDEHYWNLVITKH

-639 EIHVLRQEFRKLE
+639 EIQVLRQEYRALE
-652 VELAPYEELR
+652 QELAPYQELR
-662 ERRAN
+662 ERRSH

-673 ALGKDEN
+673 GLSQDEN
-680 RLQSMRKDAAEI
+680 RLQSMRQDAEEI
-692 ERSLRTGDYASDE
+692 ERLLRTGE
-705 YAQLQQLEV
+705 YAADDLGQLQQIEQ
-714 QLQQLNYSDR
+714 QLKQLNYSDR
-724 SHALARSD
+724 SHSLARSD

-743 AQIKDAQQK
+743 SQIKDAQQK
-752 FNKIN
+752 LNKIN
-757 ASRPELQTQLV
+757 IRRPDLQTQLADI
-768 TFQQQL
+768 QQQL
-774 EQQKKSS
+774 EQQKNSS

-792 YIAEVGYNL
+792 YILEVGYNL
-801 EQHEQ
+801 EQHEH

-817 IARAEKLRAATQQYP
+817 IARAEKLRSATVQHP
-832 QVLLRVNEVTS
+832 QVQQRVNEIAN

-851 LLAVSAQVSAISKQ
+851 LQAVSAQTSAMNQQ
-865 LQEHPDPRASIS
+865 LQQHPEPTARIS
-877 AIEQQISRR
+877 AIEQQMGRR
-886 RQQLDQHLGSLGS
+886 RQQLDQHLGSLGR

-909 LQVQLVAQKEKMQ
+909 LQVQLVAQKEQMQ
-922 VAKRQQRVYQE
+922 VAKRQYRVYQE

-954 LEAEANQIL
+954 LEAETNQIL

-1003 RPYET
+1003 RAYET

-1047 TQDAVGCDRLIAA
+1047 TQDAEGCDRLIAA

-1090 NKTAQGSKITL
+1090 SKTAQGSCISL
-1101 SI
+1101 SV

>member
-10 NFLSYREAALDFR
+10 NFLSYREAGLDFR

-37 KSSLLEAITWAVW
+37 KSSLLEAISWALW

-56 SEDEII
+56 TEDDII
-62 HMGEIDVR
+62 HIGETDVR
-70 VDFTFSTGDQIYR
+70 VDFTFSTGGQIYR

-100 ATNPPFPPLSKG
+100 SLNSAES
-112 GPEEVNYSLGKGTPE
+112 EEKL
-127 EVNSS
+127 
-132 PPLSKGGLGGVNSSL
+132 
-147 GKGTQEEVNSSPPL
+147 
-161 SKGGL
+161 
-166 GGVNFR
+166 NFR

-185 IIEHIKLDY
+185 ILEHIKLDY

-223 ANLLKLDQYD
+223 ANLLKLDEYD
-233 SLSEQAKDTS
+233 TLCEQAKDTS
-243 KEFKAQVE
+243 KQFKAQVD
-251 VLKHSLHAIQEQL
+251 VLKQSLQTVQEQL
-264 QQKDAIATEQVEL
+264 QQKEAIASEQTQL
-277 QEATDR
+277 QQATD
-283 LQQQQQ
+283 LLSSQQQ
-289 ADTEHL
+289 ADTTEL
-295 QQLQLQHHNRQTW
+295 QQLQLQYHNRQTW
-308 QQLLAGY
+308 QKLLAGH
-315 QQQHTNISQECRRLQ
+315 QQQHYNISQECRRLL
-330 QELAVAKQQQN
+330 QELSAAKQQQN
-341 ELQALLEQENEITE
+341 ELQALLGQEKEITE
-355 GITYFHSL
+355 GIAYFHSL

-369 LTGKFKAHQ
+369 LAGKFKANQ
-378 KAQNQRQELQ
+378 QAQNQRQQLQ

-399 GKIQQLQAQ
+399 SKIQQLQTQ
-408 LDVLE
+408 LEVLEQDEKDVLE
-413 QQEKEVLEVLKQ
+413 ILKQ
-425 QPEVEKGL
+425 QPEVDKGL
-433 VQLQAARSRCLELDR
+433 AQLQAVRSRLNELEQ
-448 LQLEVSPLLQQQQ
+448 LQLQVSPLLQQQQ
-461 QTQTRLDRAQAGLSA
+461 QKQQKLDRARAGLTA
-476 RLDEINR
+476 RLDEIKR
-483 QLQVQQQQR
+483 QVQVQQQQR
-492 EPQLQQ
+492 QPQLQQ
-498 EISAIASQILL
+498 EISAIANQILQ

-528 NFLANLQVKSRDY
+528 DFLGNLQAKSRDY

-553 LLRKD
+553 LLRKH
-558 EAEKSLGE
+558 EGE
-566 AVSSESQAANLA
+566 TSAGEGKASNFA
-578 ENEQSNSPL
+578 ENEPSNSPL
-587 IVQDADFGNCPLCD
+587 MVRDTNFGNCPLCD
-601 RPLDEHYWNLVVKKH
+601 RPLDEHYWNLVVTKH

-639 EIHVLRQEFRKLE
+639 EIQVLRHEYRELE
-652 VELAPYEELR
+652 EELAPYQELR
-662 ERRAN
+662 ERRSH

-673 ALGKDEN
+673 GLGQDEN
-680 RLQSMRKDAAEI
+680 RLQSMRQDAAEI
-692 ERSLRTGDYASDE
+692 ERLLRTGE
-705 YAQLQQLEV
+705 YAADDLGQLQQIEQ
-714 QLQQLNYSDR
+714 QLQQLNYSDS
-724 SHALARSD
+724 SHSLARSD

-752 FNKIN
+752 LNKIN
-757 ASRPELQTQLV
+757 ARRPDLQTQLATV
-768 TFQQQL
+768 QQQL
-774 EQQKKSS
+774 EQQKNSS

-792 YIAEVGYNL
+792 YIAEIGYNL
-801 EQHEQ
+801 EQHEH

-817 IARAEKLRAATQQYP
+817 IARAEKLRSATVQYP
-832 QVLLRVNEVTS
+832 QVQQRVNEIAN

-851 LLAVSAQVSAISKQ
+851 LQAVSAQTSAMNQQ
-865 LQEHPDPRASIS
+865 LQEHPDPTARIS
-877 AIEQQISRR
+877 AIEQQMGRR
-886 RQQLDQHLGSLGS
+886 RQQLDQHLGSLGR
-899 LQQQQQNLEA
+899 LQQQQQNLENM
-909 LQVQLVAQKEKMQ
+909 QVQLVAQKEQMQ

-954 LEAEANQIL
+954 LEAETNQIL

-1003 RPYET
+1003 RAYET

-1047 TQDAVGCDRLIAA
+1047 TQDAEGCDRLIAA

-1090 NKTAQGSKITL
+1090 SKTAQGSCINL

>member
-10 NFLSYREAALDFR
+10 NFLSYRDAALDFR

-37 KSSLLEAITWAVW
+37 KSSLLEAISWALW

-56 SEDEII
+56 TEDDII
-62 HMGEIDVR
+62 HIGETDVR
-70 VDFTFSTGDQIYR
+70 VDFTFSTGGQIYR

-100 ATNPPFPPLSKG
+100 SLNSAES
-112 GPEEVNYSLGKGTPE
+112 EEKL
-127 EVNSS
+127 
-132 PPLSKGGLGGVNSSL
+132 
-147 GKGTQEEVNSSPPL
+147 
-161 SKGGL
+161 
-166 GGVNFR
+166 NFR

-185 IIEHIKLDY
+185 ILEHIKLDY

-223 ANLLKLDQYD
+223 ANLLKLDSYD
-233 SLSEQAKDTS
+233 TLSDQAKDTS
-243 KEFKAQVE
+243 KQFKAQVE
-251 VLKHSLHAIQEQL
+251 VLKQSLLTVQEQL
-264 QQKDAIATEQVEL
+264 QQKEALASEQTQL
-277 QEATDR
+277 QQATDL

-289 ADTEHL
+289 ADTNEL

-308 QQLLAGY
+308 QKLLAGH
-315 QQQHTNISQECRRLQ
+315 QQQHYNITQECRRLQ
-330 QELAVAKQQQN
+330 QELSAAKQQQN
-341 ELQALLEQENEITE
+341 ELQALLGQENEITA
-355 GITYFHSL
+355 GIAYFHSL
-363 QATEET
+363 QATEES
-369 LTGKFKAHQ
+369 LAGKFKANQ
-378 KAQNQRQELQ
+378 QAQNQRQQLQ

-399 GKIQQLQAQ
+399 SKIQQLQAQ
-408 LDVLE
+408 LEVLEQDEKDVLE
-413 QQEKEVLEVLKQ
+413 ILKQ
-425 QPEVEKGL
+425 QPEVDKGL
-433 VQLQAARSRCLELDR
+433 AQLQAVRSRLNELEQ
-448 LQLEVSPLLQQQQ
+448 LQLQVSPLLQQQQ
-461 QTQTRLDRAQAGLSA
+461 QKQQKLDRARAGLTA
-476 RLDEINR
+476 RLEEINR
-483 QLQVQQQQR
+483 QVQVQQQQR
-492 EPQLQQ
+492 QPQLQQ
-498 EISAIASQILL
+498 EISAIANQILQ

-528 NFLANLQVKSRDY
+528 DFLGNLQAKSRDY

-553 LLRKD
+553 LLRKH
-558 EAEKSLGE
+558 EGE
-566 AVSSESQAANLA
+566 TSAGEGKASNFA
-578 ENEQSNSPL
+578 ENEPSNSHL
-587 IVQDADFGNCPLCD
+587 MVRDTNFGNCPLCD
-601 RPLDEHYWNLVVKKH
+601 RPLDEHYWNLVVTKH
-616 HSQQQEIWNQLWV
+616 HTQQQEIWNQLWV

-639 EIHVLRQEFRKLE
+639 EIQVLRHEYRELE
-652 VELAPYEELR
+652 EELAPYQELR
-662 ERRAN
+662 ERRSH

-673 ALGKDEN
+673 SLGQDEN
-680 RLQSMRKDAAEI
+680 RLQSMRQDAAEI
-692 ERSLRTGDYASDE
+692 ERLLRTGE
-705 YAQLQQLEV
+705 YAAEDLGELQQIEQ

-724 SHALARSD
+724 SHSLARSD

-752 FNKIN
+752 LNKIN
-757 ASRPELQTQLV
+757 ARRPDLQTQLATV
-768 TFQQQL
+768 QQQL
-774 EQQKKSS
+774 EQQKNSS

-792 YIAEVGYNL
+792 YIAEIGYNL
-801 EQHEQ
+801 EQHEH
-806 VRSEMRRSQFW
+806 VRNEMRRSQFW
-817 IARAEKLRAATQQYP
+817 IARAEKLRSATVQYP
-832 QVLLRVNEVTS
+832 QVQQRVNEIAN

-851 LLAVSAQVSAISKQ
+851 LQAVSAQTSAMNQQ
-865 LQEHPDPRASIS
+865 LQEHPDPTARIS

-886 RQQLDQHLGSLGS
+886 RQQLDQHLGSLGR
-899 LQQQQQNLEA
+899 LQQQQQNLEN
-909 LQVQLVAQKEKMQ
+909 LQVQLVAQKEQMQ

-954 LEAEANQIL
+954 LEAETNQIL

-1003 RPYET
+1003 RAYET

-1047 TQDAVGCDRLIAA
+1047 TQDAEGCDRLIAA

-1090 NKTAQGSKITL
+1090 SKTAQGSCISL

>member
-10 NFLSYREAALDFR
+10 NFLSYREAGLDFR

-37 KSSLLEAITWAVW
+37 KSSLLEAIAWALW

-56 SEDEII
+56 TEDDII
-62 HMGEIDVR
+62 HIGETDVR
-70 VDFTFSTGDQIYR
+70 VDFTFSTGGQIYR

-100 ATNPPFPPLSKG
+100 SLNSAES
-112 GPEEVNYSLGKGTPE
+112 EEKL
-127 EVNSS
+127 
-132 PPLSKGGLGGVNSSL
+132 
-147 GKGTQEEVNSSPPL
+147 
-161 SKGGL
+161 
-166 GGVNFR
+166 NFR

-185 IIEHIKLDY
+185 ILEHIKLDY

-223 ANLLKLDQYD
+223 ANLLKLDSYD
-233 SLSEQAKDTS
+233 TLSEQAKDTS
-243 KEFKAQVE
+243 KQFKAQVE
-251 VLKHSLHAIQEQL
+251 VLKQSLLTVQEQL
-264 QQKDAIATEQVEL
+264 QQKETIASEQTQL
-277 QEATDR
+277 QQATD
-283 LQQQQQ
+283 LLSSQQQ
-289 ADTEHL
+289 ADTTEL

-308 QQLLAGY
+308 QKLLAGH
-315 QQQHTNISQECRRLQ
+315 QQQHYNISQECRRLQ
-330 QELAVAKQQQN
+330 QELSAAKQQLH
-341 ELQALLEQENEITE
+341 ELQALLVQENEITA
-355 GITYFHSL
+355 GIAYFHSL

-369 LTGKFKAHQ
+369 LSGKFKANQ
-378 KAQNQRQELQ
+378 QAQNQRQQLQ

-399 GKIQQLQAQ
+399 SKIQQLQAQ

-413 QQEKEVLEVLKQ
+413 QDEKDVLEILKQ
-425 QPEVEKGL
+425 QPEVNKGL
-433 VQLQAARSRCLELDR
+433 AQLQAVRSRLNELEQ
-448 LQLEVSPLLQQQQ
+448 LQLQVSPLLQQQQ
-461 QTQTRLDRAQAGLSA
+461 QKQQKLDRARAGLTA

-483 QLQVQQQQR
+483 QVQVQQQQR
-492 EPQLQQ
+492 QPQLQQ
-498 EISAIASQILL
+498 EISAIANQILQ

-528 NFLANLQVKSRDY
+528 DFLGNLQAKSRDY

-553 LLRKD
+553 LLRKH
-558 EAEKSLGE
+558 EGEKTAGE
-566 AVSSESQAANLA
+566 GQASNFA
-578 ENEQSNSPL
+578 ENEPSNSPL
-587 IVQDADFGNCPLCD
+587 MVRDANFGNCPLCD
-601 RPLDEHYWNLVVKKH
+601 RPLDEHYWNLVVAKH

-639 EIHVLRQEFRKLE
+639 EIQVLRHEYRELE
-652 VELAPYEELR
+652 EELAPYQELR
-662 ERRAN
+662 ERRSH

-673 ALGKDEN
+673 GLSQDEN
-680 RLQSMRKDAAEI
+680 RLQSMRQDAAEI
-692 ERSLRTGDYASDE
+692 ERLLRTGEYAASDLAE
-705 YAQLQQLEV
+705 LQQIEQ
-714 QLQQLNYSDR
+714 QLQQLNYSDS
-724 SHALARSD
+724 SHSLARSD

-752 FNKIN
+752 LKKIN
-757 ASRPELQTQLV
+757 ARRPDLQTQLATV
-768 TFQQQL
+768 QQQL
-774 EQQKKSS
+774 EQQKNSS

-792 YIAEVGYNL
+792 YIAEIGYNL

-806 VRSEMRRSQFW
+806 VRNEMRRSQFW
-817 IARAEKLRAATQQYP
+817 IARAEKLRSATVQYP
-832 QVLLRVNEVTS
+832 QVQQRVNEIAS
-843 SIAVRDRD
+843 SIAVRDRE
-851 LLAVSAQVSAISKQ
+851 LQAVSAQTSAMNQQ
-865 LQEHPDPRASIS
+865 LQEYPDPTARIS
-877 AIEQQISRR
+877 AIEQQMGRR
-886 RQQLDQHLGSLGS
+886 RQQLDQHLGSLGR
-899 LQQQQQNLEA
+899 LQQQQQNLET
-909 LQVQLVAQKEKMQ
+909 LQVQLVAQKEQMQ

-954 LEAEANQIL
+954 LEAETNQIL
-963 SRLSA
+963 ARLSA

-1003 RPYET
+1003 RAYET

-1047 TQDAVGCDRLIAA
+1047 TQDAEGCDRLIAA

-1090 NKTAQGSKITL
+1090 SKTAQGSCISL

>member
-37 KSSLLEAITWAVW
+37 KSSLLEAIAWSLW
-50 GCCRSD
+50 GSCRSD
-56 SEDEII
+56 TEDDII
-62 HMGEIDVR
+62 HIGEIDVR
-70 VDFTFSTGDQIYR
+70 VDFTFSTGGQIYR

-100 ATNPPFPPLSKG
+100 SLNSAATQDGLS
-112 GPEEVNYSLGKGTPE
+112 
-127 EVNSS
+127 
-132 PPLSKGGLGGVNSSL
+132 
-147 GKGTQEEVNSSPPL
+147 
-161 SKGGL
+161 
-166 GGVNFR
+166 FR
-172 TLTDKGLRTTQQK
+172 TLTDKGLRNTQQK
-185 IIEHIKLDY
+185 ILEHIKLDY

-223 ANLLKLDQYD
+223 ANLLKLDRYD
-233 SLSEQAKDTS
+233 TLSEQAKEKARD
-243 KEFKAQVE
+243 FKAKVE
-251 VLKHSLHAIQEQL
+251 VLKHGLQTTQEQL
-264 QQKDAIATEQVEL
+264 QQSQAIASEQIQL
-277 QEATDR
+277 QQATDL

-289 ADTEHL
+289 ADTASL

-308 QQLLAGY
+308 QKLLAGH
-315 QQQHTNISQECRRLQ
+315 QQQHYNISQECRRLQ
-330 QELAVAKQQQN
+330 QELAAAKQQQH
-341 ELQALLEQENEITE
+341 ELQALLAQENEITA
-355 GITYFHSL
+355 GIAYFQSL

-369 LTGKFKAHQ
+369 QAGKFKAHQ
-378 KAQNQRQELQ
+378 QAQNQRQNLQ
-388 EQQRQELSFLQ
+388 EQQRQELSLLQ
-399 GKIQQLQAQ
+399 NKIQQLQAQ

-413 QQEKEVLEVLKQ
+413 QDEKDVLDVLKQ
-425 QPEVEKGL
+425 QPEVDKGL
-433 VQLQAARSRCLELDR
+433 AQLQAARSRLNELEQ
-448 LQLEVSPLLQQQQ
+448 LQLQVSPLLQQQQ
-461 QTQTRLDRAQAGLSA
+461 QAQTKLDRAHAGLTA
-476 RLDEINR
+476 RLAEINR
-483 QLQVQQQQR
+483 QVQVQQKHRQ
-492 EPQLQQ
+492 PQLQQ
-498 EISAIASQILL
+498 EISAIAHQIVQ
-509 LENKRVYQQRVR
+509 LENKRVYQERVR

-528 NFLANLQVKSRDY
+528 SFLENLQAKSRDY

-553 LLRKD
+553 LLRKN
-558 EAEKSLGE
+558 EAETSAGE
-566 AVSSESQAANLA
+566 GKAAQFAESQ
-578 ENEQSNSPL
+578 EVNSPL
-587 IVQDADFGNCPLCD
+587 IVRDANFGNCPLCD
-601 RPLDEHYWNLVVKKH
+601 RPLDEHYWNLVVTKH

-639 EIHVLRQEFRKLE
+639 EIQVLRHEYRELE
-652 VELAPYEELR
+652 QELAPYQELR
-662 ERRAN
+662 ERRSH

-673 ALGKDEN
+673 GLGQDET
-680 RLQSMRKDAAEI
+680 RLQSMRQDAAQI
-692 ERSLRTGDYASDE
+692 ERLLRTGEYGSDDLRE
-705 YAQLQQLEV
+705 LQQIEQ

-724 SHALARSD
+724 SHSLARSD

-752 FNKIN
+752 LNKIN
-757 ASRPELQTQLV
+757 SRRPDLQAQLAAV
-768 TFQQQL
+768 QQQF
-774 EQQKKSS
+774 EQQKNSS
-781 EIQQQILSLDR
+781 EIQQQILSLNR

-801 EQHEQ
+801 EQHEH
-806 VRSEMRRSQFW
+806 VRSEMRKTQFW
-817 IARAEKLRAATQQYP
+817 IARAEKLRSATQQFP
-832 QVLLRVNEVTS
+832 QVQQRVNEIAS

-851 LLAVSAQVSAISKQ
+851 LQAVTAQTAAMNQQ
-865 LQEHPDPRASIS
+865 LQEHPDPTTQIS
-877 AIEQQISRR
+877 AIEQQMSRR
-886 RQQLDQHLGSLGS
+886 RQQLDQHLGNLGR

-909 LQVQLVAQKEKMQ
+909 LQVHLVAQKEQIQ
-922 VAKRQQRVYQE
+922 VAKRQYKVYQE

-954 LEAEANQIL
+954 LEAETNQIL

-1047 TQDAVGCDRLIAA
+1047 TQDAEGCDRLIAA

-1090 NKTAQGSKITL
+1090 TKTAQGSSLAL

>member
-37 KSSLLEAITWAVW
+37 KSSLLEAIAWSLW
-50 GCCRSD
+50 GSCRSD
-56 SEDEII
+56 TEDDII
-62 HMGEIDVR
+62 HIGEIDVR
-70 VDFTFSTGDQIYR
+70 VDFTFSTGGQIYR

-100 ATNPPFPPLSKG
+100 
-112 GPEEVNYSLGKGTPE
+112 SL
-127 EVNSS
+127 NSAA
-132 PPLSKGGLGGVNSSL
+132 
-147 GKGTQEEVNSSPPL
+147 TQEGL
-161 SKGGL
+161 S
-166 GGVNFR
+166 FR
-172 TLTDKGLRTTQQK
+172 TLTDKGLRNTQQK
-185 IIEHIKLDY
+185 ILEHIKLDY

-223 ANLLKLDQYD
+223 ANLLKLDRYD
-233 SLSEQAKDTS
+233 TLAEQAKEKARD
-243 KEFKAQVE
+243 FKAKVE
-251 VLKHSLHAIQEQL
+251 VLKHGLQTTQEQL
-264 QQKDAIATEQVEL
+264 QQSQAIASEQTQL
-277 QEATDR
+277 QQATD
-283 LQQQQQ
+283 LLSSQQQ
-289 ADTEHL
+289 ADTVHL

-308 QQLLAGY
+308 QKLLAGH
-315 QQQHTNISQECRRLQ
+315 QQQHYNISQECRRLQ
-330 QELAVAKQQQN
+330 QELSAAKQQQH
-341 ELQALLEQENEITE
+341 ELQALLAQENEITA
-355 GITYFHSL
+355 GIAYFQSL
-363 QATEET
+363 QVTEET
-369 LTGKFKAHQ
+369 QAGKFKAHQ
-378 KAQNQRQELQ
+378 QAQNQRQNLQ
-388 EQQRQELSFLQ
+388 EQQRQELSLLQ
-399 GKIQQLQAQ
+399 NKIQQLQAQ

-413 QQEKEVLEVLKQ
+413 QDEKDVQDVLKQ
-425 QPEVEKGL
+425 QPEVDKGL
-433 VQLQAARSRCLELDR
+433 AQLQAARSRLNELEQ
-448 LQLEVSPLLQQQQ
+448 LQLQVSPLLQQQQ
-461 QTQTRLDRAQAGLSA
+461 QAQTKLDRAHAGLTA
-476 RLDEINR
+476 RLAEINR
-483 QLQVQQQQR
+483 QVQVQQQQR
-492 EPQLQQ
+492 QPQLQQ
-498 EISAIASQILL
+498 EISAIAHQIVQ
-509 LENKRVYQQRVR
+509 LENKRVYQERVR

-528 NFLANLQVKSRDY
+528 SFLENLQAKSRDY

-553 LLRKD
+553 LLRKN
-558 EAEKSLGE
+558 EAETSAGE
-566 AVSSESQAANLA
+566 DKAAQFA
-578 ENEQSNSPL
+578 ETHEVNSPL
-587 IVQDADFGNCPLCD
+587 IVRDANFGNCPLCD
-601 RPLDEHYWNLVVKKH
+601 RPLDEHYWNLVVTKH

-639 EIHVLRQEFRKLE
+639 EIQVLRHEYRELE
-652 VELAPYEELR
+652 QELAPYQELR
-662 ERRAN
+662 ERRSH

-673 ALGKDEN
+673 GLGQDET
-680 RLQSMRKDAAEI
+680 RLQSMRQDAAQI
-692 ERSLRTGDYASDE
+692 ERLLRTGEYGSDDLRE
-705 YAQLQQLEV
+705 LQQIEQ

-724 SHALARSD
+724 SHSLARSD

-752 FNKIN
+752 LNKIN
-757 ASRPELQTQLV
+757 SRRPDLQAQLATV
-768 TFQQQL
+768 QQQF
-774 EQQKKSS
+774 EQQKNSS

-801 EQHEQ
+801 EQHEH
-806 VRSEMRRSQFW
+806 VRNEMRKTQFW
-817 IARAEKLRAATQQYP
+817 IARAEKLRSATQQFP
-832 QVLLRVNEVTS
+832 QVQQRVNEIAS

-851 LLAVSAQVSAISKQ
+851 LQAVTAQTAAMNQQ
-865 LQEHPDPRASIS
+865 LQEHPDPTAQIS
-877 AIEQQISRR
+877 AIEQQMGRR
-886 RQQLDQHLGSLGS
+886 RQQLDQHLGNLGR

-909 LQVQLVAQKEKMQ
+909 LQVQLVAQKEQMQ
-922 VAKRQQRVYQE
+922 VAKRQYKVYQE
-933 LGQAFGKNG
+933 LAQAFGKNG

-954 LEAEANQIL
+954 LEAETNQIL

-1047 TQDAVGCDRLIAA
+1047 TQDAEGCDRLIAA

-1090 NKTAQGSKITL
+1090 SKTTGGSSLAL

>member
-10 NFLSYREAALDFR
+10 NFLSYREAGLDFR

-37 KSSLLEAITWAVW
+37 KSSLLEAISWALW

-56 SEDEII
+56 TEDDII
-62 HMGEIDVR
+62 HIGETDVR
-70 VDFTFSTGDQIYR
+70 VDFTFSTGGQIYR

-100 ATNPPFPPLSKG
+100 SLNSAES
-112 GPEEVNYSLGKGTPE
+112 EEKL
-127 EVNSS
+127 
-132 PPLSKGGLGGVNSSL
+132 
-147 GKGTQEEVNSSPPL
+147 
-161 SKGGL
+161 
-166 GGVNFR
+166 NFR

-185 IIEHIKLDY
+185 ILEHIKLDY

-223 ANLLKLDQYD
+223 ANLLKLDSYD
-233 SLSEQAKDTS
+233 TLSEQAKDTS
-243 KEFKAQVE
+243 KQFKAQVE
-251 VLKHSLHAIQEQL
+251 VLKQSLQTVQEQL
-264 QQKDAIATEQVEL
+264 QQKEAIASEQTQL
-277 QEATDR
+277 QQATD
-283 LQQQQQ
+283 LLSSQQQ
-289 ADTEHL
+289 ADTTEL

-308 QQLLAGY
+308 QKLLAGH
-315 QQQHTNISQECRRLQ
+315 QQQHYNISQECRRLL
-330 QELAVAKQQQN
+330 QELSAAKQQQN
-341 ELQALLEQENEITE
+341 ELQALLGQEKEITE
-355 GITYFHSL
+355 GIAYFHSL

-369 LTGKFKAHQ
+369 MAGKFKANQ
-378 KAQNQRQELQ
+378 QAQNQRQQLQ

-399 GKIQQLQAQ
+399 SKIQQLQAQ
-408 LDVLE
+408 LEVLEQDEKDVLE
-413 QQEKEVLEVLKQ
+413 ILKQ
-425 QPEVEKGL
+425 QPEVDKGL
-433 VQLQAARSRCLELDR
+433 AQLQAVRSRLNELEQ
-448 LQLEVSPLLQQQQ
+448 LQLQVSPLLQQQQ
-461 QTQTRLDRAQAGLSA
+461 QKQQKLDRARAGLTA
-476 RLDEINR
+476 RLDEIKR
-483 QLQVQQQQR
+483 QVQVQQQQR
-492 EPQLQQ
+492 QPQLQQ
-498 EISAIASQILL
+498 EISAIGNQILQ

-528 NFLANLQVKSRDY
+528 DFLGNLQAKSRDY

-553 LLRKD
+553 LLRKH
-558 EAEKSLGE
+558 EGE
-566 AVSSESQAANLA
+566 TSAGEGKASNFA
-578 ENEQSNSPL
+578 ENEPSNSPL
-587 IVQDADFGNCPLCD
+587 MVRDTNFGNCPLCD
-601 RPLDEHYWNLVVKKH
+601 RPLDEHYWNLVVTKH

-639 EIHVLRQEFRKLE
+639 EIQVLRHEYRELE
-652 VELAPYEELR
+652 EELAPYQELR
-662 ERRAN
+662 ERRSH

-673 ALGKDEN
+673 GLGQDEN
-680 RLQSMRKDAAEI
+680 RLQSMRQDAAEI
-692 ERSLRTGDYASDE
+692 ERLLRTGE
-705 YAQLQQLEV
+705 YAADDLGQLQQIEQ
-714 QLQQLNYSDR
+714 QLQQLNYSDS
-724 SHALARSD
+724 SHSLARSD

-752 FNKIN
+752 LNKIN
-757 ASRPELQTQLV
+757 ARRPDLQTQLATV
-768 TFQQQL
+768 QQQL
-774 EQQKKSS
+774 EQQKNSS

-792 YIAEVGYNL
+792 YIAEIGYNL
-801 EQHEQ
+801 EQHEH

-817 IARAEKLRAATQQYP
+817 IARAEKLRSATVQYP
-832 QVLLRVNEVTS
+832 QVQQRVNEIAN

-851 LLAVSAQVSAISKQ
+851 LQAVSAQTSAMNQQ
-865 LQEHPDPRASIS
+865 LQEHPDPTARIS
-877 AIEQQISRR
+877 AIEQQMGRR
-886 RQQLDQHLGSLGS
+886 RQQLDQHLGSLGR
-899 LQQQQQNLEA
+899 LQQQQQNLENM
-909 LQVQLVAQKEKMQ
+909 QVQLVAQKEQMQ

-954 LEAEANQIL
+954 LEAETNQIL

-1003 RPYET
+1003 RAYET

-1047 TQDAVGCDRLIAA
+1047 TQDAEGCDRLIAA

-1090 NKTAQGSKITL
+1090 SKTAQGSCINL

>member
-37 KSSLLEAITWAVW
+37 KSSLLEAISWALW

-56 SEDEII
+56 TEDDII
-62 HMGEIDVR
+62 HIGETDVR
-70 VDFTFSTGDQIYR
+70 VDFTFSTGGQIYR

-100 ATNPPFPPLSKG
+100 SLNSAES
-112 GPEEVNYSLGKGTPE
+112 EEKL
-127 EVNSS
+127 
-132 PPLSKGGLGGVNSSL
+132 
-147 GKGTQEEVNSSPPL
+147 
-161 SKGGL
+161 
-166 GGVNFR
+166 NFR

-185 IIEHIKLDY
+185 ILEHIKLDY

-223 ANLLKLDQYD
+223 ANLLKLDSYD
-233 SLSEQAKDTS
+233 TLSEQAKDTS
-243 KEFKAQVE
+243 KQFKAQVE
-251 VLKHSLHAIQEQL
+251 VLKQSLLTVQEQL
-264 QQKDAIATEQVEL
+264 QQKEALASEQTQL
-277 QEATDR
+277 QQATDL

-289 ADTEHL
+289 ADTNEL
-295 QQLQLQHHNRQTW
+295 QQLQLQHHNRQSW
-308 QQLLAGY
+308 KELLAGY
-315 QQQHTNISQECRRLQ
+315 QQQHYNISQECRRLQ
-330 QELAVAKQQQN
+330 QELSAAKQQKN
-341 ELQALLEQENEITE
+341 ELQALLGQENEITA
-355 GITYFHSL
+355 GIAYFHSL
-363 QATEET
+363 QATEES
-369 LTGKFKAHQ
+369 LAGKFKVNQ
-378 KAQNQRQELQ
+378 QAQNQRQQLQ
-388 EQQRQELSFLQ
+388 EQQRQELNFLQ
-399 GKIQQLQAQ
+399 SKIQQLQAQ
-408 LDVLE
+408 LEVLEQDEKDVLE
-413 QQEKEVLEVLKQ
+413 ILKQ
-425 QPEVEKGL
+425 QPEVDKGL
-433 VQLQAARSRCLELDR
+433 AQLQAVRSRLNELEQ
-448 LQLEVSPLLQQQQ
+448 LQLQVSPLLQQQQ
-461 QTQTRLDRAQAGLSA
+461 QKQQKLDRARAGLTA
-476 RLDEINR
+476 RLEEINR
-483 QLQVQQQQR
+483 QVQVQQQQR
-492 EPQLQQ
+492 QPQLQQ
-498 EISAIASQILL
+498 EISAIANQILQ

-528 NFLANLQVKSRDY
+528 DFLGNLQAKSRDY

-553 LLRKD
+553 LLRKH
-558 EAEKSLGE
+558 EGE
-566 AVSSESQAANLA
+566 TTAGEGKASNFA
-578 ENEQSNSPL
+578 ENEPSNSHL
-587 IVQDADFGNCPLCD
+587 MVRDANFGNCPLCD
-601 RPLDEHYWNLVVKKH
+601 RPLDEHYWNLVVTKH
-616 HSQQQEIWNQLWV
+616 HTQQQEIWNQLWV

-639 EIHVLRQEFRKLE
+639 EIQVLRHEYRELE
-652 VELAPYEELR
+652 EELAPYQELR
-662 ERRAN
+662 ERRSH

-673 ALGKDEN
+673 SLGQDEN
-680 RLQSMRKDAAEI
+680 RLQSMRQDAAEI
-692 ERSLRTGDYASDE
+692 ERLLRTGE
-705 YAQLQQLEV
+705 YAAEDLGELQQIEQ

-724 SHALARSD
+724 SHSLARSD

-752 FNKIN
+752 LNKIN
-757 ASRPELQTQLV
+757 ARRPDLQTQLV
-768 TFQQQL
+768 TVQQQL
-774 EQQKKSS
+774 EQQKNSS

-792 YIAEVGYNL
+792 YIAEIGYNL
-801 EQHEQ
+801 EQHEH

-817 IARAEKLRAATQQYP
+817 IARAEKLRSATVQYP
-832 QVLLRVNEVTS
+832 QVQQRVNEIAN
-843 SIAVRDRD
+843 SIAVRDQD
-851 LLAVSAQVSAISKQ
+851 LQVVSAQTAAMNQQ
-865 LQEHPDPRASIS
+865 LQEHPDPTARIS

-886 RQQLDQHLGSLGS
+886 RQQLDQHLGSLGR
-899 LQQQQQNLEA
+899 LQQQQQNLEN
-909 LQVQLVAQKEKMQ
+909 LQVQLVAQKEQMQ

-954 LEAEANQIL
+954 LEAETNQIL

-1003 RPYET
+1003 RAYET

-1047 TQDAVGCDRLIAA
+1047 TQDAEGCDRLIAA

-1090 NKTAQGSKITL
+1090 SKTAQGSCISL